1 MYNLFNKPTRE
12 HSIIVDNVSKLKK
25 LAEKMKDLQEFAFDT
40 ETNTLQVA
48 GENKEFICVGISIS
62 WGRFNNY
69 YIPMGHRRVEDYKR
83 NLSIE
88 VVQEYLQPIFNR
100 EDVRI
105 IGHNLKYDM
114 HVLKRIGISI
124 ATKDFFDT
132 MLASWLLDENT
143 PNGLKQITSDNLN
156 VPQTHFGEVINN
168 VPAEVKKEFGLKAT
182 NKATFDLTLIDE
194 SAFYALDDPFYTYYN
209 YMYLLDELEKDG
221 MDKIYFK
228 KMIPFMI
235 VLFNMEERGITVDRE
250 ALDEMNVNITKDM
263 ENLLYDMTEILGVEF
278 NPNSNQQ
285 LQAILFGY
293 VKDIKKPDEVN
304 PKKGISPIQE
314 IREKYEGKK
323 NWTEERIQKKIA
335 DLWAKYDETMGEW
348 KVFVENGFDFKPTS
362 TTSAGAPSTD
372 SGSLWTLSHKEYKVK
387 RKREGVE
394 FCSLLLEYKRLA
406 KLKSAFI
413 DGLESQLYYDGKAHC
428 SFNQI
433 GTTSGRISC
442 IEESQLIK
450 CVGEDKPIK
459 DVKVGDMVYCYDDKG
474 NLKVRKVLRVIDNG
488 FRECISL
495 NYRSTG
501 THEKGSLICTPDHK
515 IRTLAGEW
523 VEAKDLKPKQQISHL
538 RRSEE
543 VRPRL
548 YGVNSLC
555 MQEQLIIKK
564 EVFNSN
570 CYDYVIHHKDH
581 NKSNNKLDNLELMS
595 RSEHTSLHT
604 NLLLKEGKID
614 TYTFC
619 HSNRRV
625 LSGEEHPNHIKVTKQ
640 SLEKMLR
647 EAEGKL
653 TKINMDFDTF
663 KKKCKEVNF
672 DYKKVASEYQKRY
685 KEVDEKEFISTFFE
699 CEGSVNAISNKLGIG
714 RFKVNKYIKSLDL
727 CFNHRVV
734 GFEEVGIKHVY
745 DLEVE
750 EFHNFIASE
759 ICVHNC
765 SSPNLQQLPKAHGDE
780 DNYAIRKLFI
790 GSIDPVTKKRKKII
804 AVDYSNLEIRCTA
817 HLSGDPLL
825 LDMFAHGKDIH
836 GTTAINMFELTDCD
850 DKSVKQKHPDLR
862 QAAKILNF
870 LLIYGGSASALYDS
884 LRYDRGT
891 PIDLGDKEHLAKYKK
906 YGVKNGVDVAQ
917 VYIDKYFDS
926 YKGVAQMIRE
936 NKKFA
941 RKHGFVY
948 TIIKRKRRL
957 EGINSSDNKIRSYCE
972 RLATNA
978 RVQGTASDIVSSAQV
993 RLENDPWFEE
1003 HRCYMLVQVHDE
1015 VVYEC
1020 PEEYVEEAEE
1030 RIKNIMAKPF
1040 GENVSLKVELKSDSD
1055 SGDSY
1060 NEAK

>member
-12 HSIIVDNVSKLKK
+12 HSIIVDSVSKLKK

-250 ALDEMNVNITKDM
+250 SLDEMNVNITKDM

-314 IREKYEGKK
+314 IRKKYEGKK
-323 NWTEERIQKKIA
+323 NWTEEKIQKKIA
-335 DLWAKYDETMGEW
+335 DLWAKYDETIGGW

-413 DGLESQLYYDGKAHC
+413 DGLESQLYDDGKAHC

-433 GTTSGRISC
+433 GTTSGRIS
-442 IEESQLIK
+442 
-450 CVGEDKPIK
+450 
-459 DVKVGDMVYCYDDKG
+459 
-474 NLKVRKVLRVIDNG
+474 
-488 FRECISL
+488 
-495 NYRSTG
+495 
-501 THEKGSLICTPDHK
+501 
-515 IRTLAGEW
+515 
-523 VEAKDLKPKQQISHL
+523 
-538 RRSEE
+538 
-543 VRPRL
+543 
-548 YGVNSLC
+548 
-555 MQEQLIIKK
+555 
-564 EVFNSN
+564 
-570 CYDYVIHHKDH
+570 
-581 NKSNNKLDNLELMS
+581 
-595 RSEHTSLHT
+595 
-604 NLLLKEGKID
+604 
-614 TYTFC
+614 
-619 HSNRRV
+619 
-625 LSGEEHPNHIKVTKQ
+625 
-640 SLEKMLR
+640 
-647 EAEGKL
+647 
-653 TKINMDFDTF
+653 
-663 KKKCKEVNF
+663 
-672 DYKKVASEYQKRY
+672 
-685 KEVDEKEFISTFFE
+685 
-699 CEGSVNAISNKLGIG
+699 
-714 RFKVNKYIKSLDL
+714 
-727 CFNHRVV
+727 
-734 GFEEVGIKHVY
+734 
-745 DLEVE
+745 
-750 EFHNFIASE
+750 
-759 ICVHNC
+759 C

-790 GSIDPVTKKRKKII
+790 GSIDPITKKRKKII

-862 QAAKILNF
+862 QAAKVLNF

-884 LRYDRGT
+884 LKYDRSA

-906 YGVKNGVDVAQ
+906 FGVKNGVDVAQ

-1003 HRCYMLVQVHDE
+1003 HRCYMLVQVHDKL
-1015 VVYEC
+1015 VGFK
-1020 PEEYVEEAEE
+1020 
-1030 RIKNIMAKPF
+1030 I
-1040 GENVSLKVELKSDSD
+1040 
-1055 SGDSY
+1055 
-1060 NEAK
+1060 

>member
-12 HSIIVDNVSKLKK
+12 HSIIVDTVSKLKK
-25 LAEKMKDLQEFAFDT
+25 LVEKMKDLQEFAFDT

-156 VPQTHFGEVINN
+156 IPQTHFAEVIDS

-413 DGLESQLYYDGKAHC
+413 DGLESQLYDDGKAHC

-433 GTTSGRISC
+433 GTTSGRIS
-442 IEESQLIK
+442 
-450 CVGEDKPIK
+450 
-459 DVKVGDMVYCYDDKG
+459 
-474 NLKVRKVLRVIDNG
+474 
-488 FRECISL
+488 
-495 NYRSTG
+495 
-501 THEKGSLICTPDHK
+501 
-515 IRTLAGEW
+515 
-523 VEAKDLKPKQQISHL
+523 
-538 RRSEE
+538 
-543 VRPRL
+543 
-548 YGVNSLC
+548 
-555 MQEQLIIKK
+555 
-564 EVFNSN
+564 
-570 CYDYVIHHKDH
+570 
-581 NKSNNKLDNLELMS
+581 
-595 RSEHTSLHT
+595 
-604 NLLLKEGKID
+604 
-614 TYTFC
+614 
-619 HSNRRV
+619 
-625 LSGEEHPNHIKVTKQ
+625 
-640 SLEKMLR
+640 
-647 EAEGKL
+647 
-653 TKINMDFDTF
+653 
-663 KKKCKEVNF
+663 
-672 DYKKVASEYQKRY
+672 
-685 KEVDEKEFISTFFE
+685 
-699 CEGSVNAISNKLGIG
+699 
-714 RFKVNKYIKSLDL
+714 
-727 CFNHRVV
+727 
-734 GFEEVGIKHVY
+734 
-745 DLEVE
+745 
-750 EFHNFIASE
+750 
-759 ICVHNC
+759 C

-850 DKSVKQKHPDLR
+850 DKSVKKKHPDLR
-862 QAAKILNF
+862 QAAKVLNF

-884 LRYDRGT
+884 LKYDRSA

-906 YGVKNGVDVAQ
+906 FGVKNGVDVAQ

-1003 HRCYMLVQVHDE
+1003 HRCYMLVQVHDKL
-1015 VVYEC
+1015 VGF
-1020 PEEYVEEAEE
+1020 
-1030 RIKNIMAKPF
+1030 K
-1040 GENVSLKVELKSDSD
+1040 L
-1055 SGDSY
+1055 
-1060 NEAK
+1060 

>member
-1 MYNLFNKPTRE
+1 MYNLYNKPTRE
-12 HSIIVDNVSKLKK
+12 HSIIVDTVSKLKK
-25 LAEKMKDLQEFAFDT
+25 LAEKLKHVQEFAFDT

-100 EDVRI
+100 EEVRI

-124 ATKDFFDT
+124 ATKDFFDN

-156 VPQTHFGEVINN
+156 IPQTHFAEVINN
-168 VPAEVKKEFGLKAT
+168 VPAEVKKEFGLKAN

-304 PKKGISPIQE
+304 PKKGLSPIQE

-323 NWTEERIQKKIA
+323 NWTEEKIQKKIA
-335 DLWAKYDETMGEW
+335 DLWAKYDEAIGEW
-348 KVFVENGFDFKPTS
+348 RVYVENGFDFKPTS

-372 SGSLWTLSHKEYKVK
+372 SASLWTLSHKEYKVK

-413 DGLESQLYYDGKAHC
+413 EGLEEQLYDDGKAHC

-433 GTTSGRISC
+433 GTTSGRIS
-442 IEESQLIK
+442 
-450 CVGEDKPIK
+450 
-459 DVKVGDMVYCYDDKG
+459 
-474 NLKVRKVLRVIDNG
+474 
-488 FRECISL
+488 
-495 NYRSTG
+495 
-501 THEKGSLICTPDHK
+501 
-515 IRTLAGEW
+515 
-523 VEAKDLKPKQQISHL
+523 
-538 RRSEE
+538 
-543 VRPRL
+543 
-548 YGVNSLC
+548 
-555 MQEQLIIKK
+555 
-564 EVFNSN
+564 
-570 CYDYVIHHKDH
+570 
-581 NKSNNKLDNLELMS
+581 
-595 RSEHTSLHT
+595 
-604 NLLLKEGKID
+604 
-614 TYTFC
+614 
-619 HSNRRV
+619 
-625 LSGEEHPNHIKVTKQ
+625 
-640 SLEKMLR
+640 
-647 EAEGKL
+647 
-653 TKINMDFDTF
+653 
-663 KKKCKEVNF
+663 
-672 DYKKVASEYQKRY
+672 
-685 KEVDEKEFISTFFE
+685 
-699 CEGSVNAISNKLGIG
+699 
-714 RFKVNKYIKSLDL
+714 
-727 CFNHRVV
+727 
-734 GFEEVGIKHVY
+734 
-745 DLEVE
+745 
-750 EFHNFIASE
+750 
-759 ICVHNC
+759 C

-836 GTTAINMFELTDCD
+836 GTTAINMFELNDCD
-850 DKSVKQKHPDLR
+850 DKTVKQKHPDLR
-862 QAAKILNF
+862 QAAKVLNF

-884 LRYDRGT
+884 LKYDRSA

-906 YGVKNGVDVAQ
+906 FGVKNGVDVAQ

-1003 HRCYMLVQVHDE
+1003 HRCLMLVQVHDE

-1030 RIKNIMAKPF
+1030 RIKAIMAKPF
-1040 GENVSLKVELKSDSD
+1040 GENVSLKVELKADSD

-1060 NEAK
+1060 NDAK

>member
-12 HSIIVDNVSKLKK
+12 HSIIVDTVSKLKK

-156 VPQTHFGEVINN
+156 VPQTHFAEVIDS

-413 DGLESQLYYDGKAHC
+413 DGLESQLYDDGKAHC

-433 GTTSGRISC
+433 GTTSGRIS
-442 IEESQLIK
+442 
-450 CVGEDKPIK
+450 
-459 DVKVGDMVYCYDDKG
+459 
-474 NLKVRKVLRVIDNG
+474 
-488 FRECISL
+488 
-495 NYRSTG
+495 
-501 THEKGSLICTPDHK
+501 
-515 IRTLAGEW
+515 
-523 VEAKDLKPKQQISHL
+523 
-538 RRSEE
+538 
-543 VRPRL
+543 
-548 YGVNSLC
+548 
-555 MQEQLIIKK
+555 
-564 EVFNSN
+564 
-570 CYDYVIHHKDH
+570 
-581 NKSNNKLDNLELMS
+581 
-595 RSEHTSLHT
+595 
-604 NLLLKEGKID
+604 
-614 TYTFC
+614 
-619 HSNRRV
+619 
-625 LSGEEHPNHIKVTKQ
+625 
-640 SLEKMLR
+640 
-647 EAEGKL
+647 
-653 TKINMDFDTF
+653 
-663 KKKCKEVNF
+663 
-672 DYKKVASEYQKRY
+672 
-685 KEVDEKEFISTFFE
+685 
-699 CEGSVNAISNKLGIG
+699 
-714 RFKVNKYIKSLDL
+714 
-727 CFNHRVV
+727 
-734 GFEEVGIKHVY
+734 
-745 DLEVE
+745 
-750 EFHNFIASE
+750 
-759 ICVHNC
+759 C

-790 GSIDPVTKKRKKII
+790 GSIDPVTKKHKKII

-862 QAAKILNF
+862 QAAKVLNF

-884 LRYDRGT
+884 LKYDRSA

-906 YGVKNGVDVAQ
+906 FGVKNGVDVAQ

-1030 RIKNIMAKPF
+1030 RIKAIMAKPF
-1040 GENVSLKVELKSDSD
+1040 GENVSLKVELKADSD

>member
-1 MYNLFNKPTRE
+1 MYNLYNKPTRE
-12 HSIIVDNVSKLKK
+12 HSIIVDTVSKLKK

-48 GENKEFICVGISIS
+48 GENREFICVGISIS
-62 WGRFNNY
+62 WGKQNNY

-88 VVQEYLQPIFNR
+88 VVREYLQPIFNR

-156 VPQTHFGEVINN
+156 VPQTHFAEVIDS

-263 ENLLYDMTEILGVEF
+263 ENLLYHMTEILGVEF

-293 VKDIKKPDEVN
+293 VKDIKKPDEIN
-304 PKKGISPIQE
+304 PKKGLSPIQE

-335 DLWAKYDETMGEW
+335 DLWAKYDETIGEW
-348 KVFVENGFDFKPTS
+348 KVLVENGFDFKPTS

-372 SGSLWTLSHKEYKVK
+372 SASLWTLSHKEYKVK

-413 DGLESQLYYDGKAHC
+413 EGLEEQLYDDGKAHC

-433 GTTSGRISC
+433 GTTSGRIS
-442 IEESQLIK
+442 
-450 CVGEDKPIK
+450 
-459 DVKVGDMVYCYDDKG
+459 
-474 NLKVRKVLRVIDNG
+474 
-488 FRECISL
+488 
-495 NYRSTG
+495 
-501 THEKGSLICTPDHK
+501 
-515 IRTLAGEW
+515 
-523 VEAKDLKPKQQISHL
+523 
-538 RRSEE
+538 
-543 VRPRL
+543 
-548 YGVNSLC
+548 
-555 MQEQLIIKK
+555 
-564 EVFNSN
+564 
-570 CYDYVIHHKDH
+570 
-581 NKSNNKLDNLELMS
+581 
-595 RSEHTSLHT
+595 
-604 NLLLKEGKID
+604 
-614 TYTFC
+614 
-619 HSNRRV
+619 
-625 LSGEEHPNHIKVTKQ
+625 
-640 SLEKMLR
+640 
-647 EAEGKL
+647 
-653 TKINMDFDTF
+653 
-663 KKKCKEVNF
+663 
-672 DYKKVASEYQKRY
+672 
-685 KEVDEKEFISTFFE
+685 
-699 CEGSVNAISNKLGIG
+699 
-714 RFKVNKYIKSLDL
+714 
-727 CFNHRVV
+727 
-734 GFEEVGIKHVY
+734 
-745 DLEVE
+745 
-750 EFHNFIASE
+750 
-759 ICVHNC
+759 C

-862 QAAKILNF
+862 QAAKVLNF

-884 LRYDRGT
+884 LKYDRSA

-906 YGVKNGVDVAQ
+906 FGVKNGVDVAQ

-978 RVQGTASDIVSSAQV
+978 RVQGTASDIVSSAQI

-1003 HRCYMLVQVHDE
+1003 HRCHMLIQVHDE
-1015 VVYEC
+1015 AVYEC

-1030 RIKNIMAKPF
+1030 RIKAIMAKPF
-1040 GENVSLKVELKSDSD
+1040 GENVSLKVELKADSD

>member
-1 MYNLFNKPTRE
+1 MYNLYNKPTRE
-12 HSIIVDNVSKLKK
+12 HSIIVDTVSKLKK
-25 LAEKMKDLQEFAFDT
+25 LAEKLKHVQEFAFDT

-83 NLSIE
+83 NLSIG

-124 ATKDFFDT
+124 ATEDFFDT

-156 VPQTHFGEVINN
+156 IPQTHFAEVINN
-168 VPAEVKKEFGLKAT
+168 VPAEVKKEFGLKAN

-194 SAFYALDDPFYTYYN
+194 SAFYALDDPFYAYYN

-263 ENLLYDMTEILGVEF
+263 ETLLYDMTEILGVEF

-323 NWTEERIQKKIA
+323 NWTEEKIQKKIA

-348 KVFVENGFDFKPTS
+348 KVYVENGFDFKPTS

-413 DGLESQLYYDGKAHC
+413 EGLEEQLYDDGKAHC

-433 GTTSGRISC
+433 GTTSGRIS
-442 IEESQLIK
+442 
-450 CVGEDKPIK
+450 
-459 DVKVGDMVYCYDDKG
+459 
-474 NLKVRKVLRVIDNG
+474 
-488 FRECISL
+488 
-495 NYRSTG
+495 
-501 THEKGSLICTPDHK
+501 
-515 IRTLAGEW
+515 
-523 VEAKDLKPKQQISHL
+523 
-538 RRSEE
+538 
-543 VRPRL
+543 
-548 YGVNSLC
+548 
-555 MQEQLIIKK
+555 
-564 EVFNSN
+564 
-570 CYDYVIHHKDH
+570 
-581 NKSNNKLDNLELMS
+581 
-595 RSEHTSLHT
+595 
-604 NLLLKEGKID
+604 
-614 TYTFC
+614 
-619 HSNRRV
+619 
-625 LSGEEHPNHIKVTKQ
+625 
-640 SLEKMLR
+640 
-647 EAEGKL
+647 
-653 TKINMDFDTF
+653 
-663 KKKCKEVNF
+663 
-672 DYKKVASEYQKRY
+672 
-685 KEVDEKEFISTFFE
+685 
-699 CEGSVNAISNKLGIG
+699 
-714 RFKVNKYIKSLDL
+714 
-727 CFNHRVV
+727 
-734 GFEEVGIKHVY
+734 
-745 DLEVE
+745 
-750 EFHNFIASE
+750 
-759 ICVHNC
+759 C

-836 GTTAINMFELTDCD
+836 GTTAINMFELNDCD
-850 DKSVKQKHPDLR
+850 DKTVKQKHPDLR
-862 QAAKILNF
+862 QAAKVLNF
-870 LLIYGGSASALYDS
+870 LAY
-884 LRYDRGT
+884 
-891 PIDLGDKEHLAKYKK
+891 
-906 YGVKNGVDVAQ
+906 
-917 VYIDKYFDS
+917 
-926 YKGVAQMIRE
+926 
-936 NKKFA
+936 
-941 RKHGFVY
+941 
-948 TIIKRKRRL
+948 
-957 EGINSSDNKIRSYCE
+957 
-972 RLATNA
+972 
-978 RVQGTASDIVSSAQV
+978 
-993 RLENDPWFEE
+993 
-1003 HRCYMLVQVHDE
+1003 
-1015 VVYEC
+1015 
-1020 PEEYVEEAEE
+1020 
-1030 RIKNIMAKPF
+1030 
-1040 GENVSLKVELKSDSD
+1040 
-1055 SGDSY
+1055 
-1060 NEAK
+1060 

>member
-12 HSIIVDNVSKLKK
+12 HSIIVDSVSKLKK

-156 VPQTHFGEVINN
+156 VPQTHFAEVINN

-335 DLWAKYDETMGEW
+335 DLWAKYDETMCEW

-413 DGLESQLYYDGKAHC
+413 DGLESQLYDDGKAHC

-433 GTTSGRISC
+433 GTTSGRIS
-442 IEESQLIK
+442 
-450 CVGEDKPIK
+450 
-459 DVKVGDMVYCYDDKG
+459 
-474 NLKVRKVLRVIDNG
+474 
-488 FRECISL
+488 
-495 NYRSTG
+495 
-501 THEKGSLICTPDHK
+501 
-515 IRTLAGEW
+515 
-523 VEAKDLKPKQQISHL
+523 
-538 RRSEE
+538 
-543 VRPRL
+543 
-548 YGVNSLC
+548 
-555 MQEQLIIKK
+555 
-564 EVFNSN
+564 
-570 CYDYVIHHKDH
+570 
-581 NKSNNKLDNLELMS
+581 
-595 RSEHTSLHT
+595 
-604 NLLLKEGKID
+604 
-614 TYTFC
+614 
-619 HSNRRV
+619 
-625 LSGEEHPNHIKVTKQ
+625 
-640 SLEKMLR
+640 
-647 EAEGKL
+647 
-653 TKINMDFDTF
+653 
-663 KKKCKEVNF
+663 
-672 DYKKVASEYQKRY
+672 
-685 KEVDEKEFISTFFE
+685 
-699 CEGSVNAISNKLGIG
+699 
-714 RFKVNKYIKSLDL
+714 
-727 CFNHRVV
+727 
-734 GFEEVGIKHVY
+734 
-745 DLEVE
+745 
-750 EFHNFIASE
+750 
-759 ICVHNC
+759 C

-862 QAAKILNF
+862 QAAKVLNF

-884 LRYDRGT
+884 LKYDRSA

-906 YGVKNGVDVAQ
+906 FGVKNGVDVAQ

-1003 HRCYMLVQVHDE
+1003 HRCYMLVQVHDRP
-1015 VVYEC
+1015 VGFK
-1020 PEEYVEEAEE
+1020 
-1030 RIKNIMAKPF
+1030 I
-1040 GENVSLKVELKSDSD
+1040 
-1055 SGDSY
+1055 
-1060 NEAK
+1060 

>member
-1 MYNLFNKPTRE
+1 MYNLYNKPTRE
-12 HSIIVDNVSKLKK
+12 HSIIVDTVSKLKK
-25 LAEKMKDLQEFAFDT
+25 LAEKLKHVQEFAFDT

-62 WGRFNNY
+62 WGKRNNY

-156 VPQTHFGEVINN
+156 IPQTHFAEVINN
-168 VPAEVKKEFGLKAT
+168 VPAEVKKEFGLKAN

-304 PKKGISPIQE
+304 PKKGLSPVQE

-323 NWTEERIQKKIA
+323 NWTEEKIQKKIA
-335 DLWAKYDETMGEW
+335 DLWAKYDETIGEW
-348 KVFVENGFDFKPTS
+348 RVYVENGFDFKPTS

-372 SGSLWTLSHKEYKVK
+372 SASLWTLSHKEYKVK

-413 DGLESQLYYDGKAHC
+413 EGLEEQLYDDGKAHC

-433 GTTSGRISC
+433 GTTSGRIS
-442 IEESQLIK
+442 
-450 CVGEDKPIK
+450 
-459 DVKVGDMVYCYDDKG
+459 
-474 NLKVRKVLRVIDNG
+474 
-488 FRECISL
+488 
-495 NYRSTG
+495 
-501 THEKGSLICTPDHK
+501 
-515 IRTLAGEW
+515 
-523 VEAKDLKPKQQISHL
+523 
-538 RRSEE
+538 
-543 VRPRL
+543 
-548 YGVNSLC
+548 
-555 MQEQLIIKK
+555 
-564 EVFNSN
+564 
-570 CYDYVIHHKDH
+570 
-581 NKSNNKLDNLELMS
+581 
-595 RSEHTSLHT
+595 
-604 NLLLKEGKID
+604 
-614 TYTFC
+614 
-619 HSNRRV
+619 
-625 LSGEEHPNHIKVTKQ
+625 
-640 SLEKMLR
+640 
-647 EAEGKL
+647 
-653 TKINMDFDTF
+653 
-663 KKKCKEVNF
+663 
-672 DYKKVASEYQKRY
+672 
-685 KEVDEKEFISTFFE
+685 
-699 CEGSVNAISNKLGIG
+699 
-714 RFKVNKYIKSLDL
+714 
-727 CFNHRVV
+727 
-734 GFEEVGIKHVY
+734 
-745 DLEVE
+745 
-750 EFHNFIASE
+750 
-759 ICVHNC
+759 C

-825 LDMFAHGKDIH
+825 LDMFSHGKDIH
-836 GTTAINMFELTDCD
+836 GTTAINMFELNDCD
-850 DKSVKQKHPDLR
+850 DKTVKQKHPDLR
-862 QAAKILNF
+862 QAAKVLNF

-884 LRYDRGT
+884 LKYDRSA

-906 YGVKNGVDVAQ
+906 FGVKNGVDVAQ

-1030 RIKNIMAKPF
+1030 RIKAIMAKPF
-1040 GENVSLKVELKSDSD
+1040 GENVSLKVELKADSD
-1055 SGDSY
+1055 SGHSY
-1060 NEAK
+1060 NDAK

>member
-12 HSIIVDNVSKLKK
+12 HSIIVDTVSKLKK

-156 VPQTHFGEVINN
+156 VPQTHFAEVINN

-263 ENLLYDMTEILGVEF
+263 ETLLYDMTEILGVEF

-323 NWTEERIQKKIA
+323 NWTEEKIQKKIA
-335 DLWAKYDETMGEW
+335 DLWAKYDETIGEW

-413 DGLESQLYYDGKAHC
+413 DGLESQLYEDGKAHC

-433 GTTSGRISC
+433 GTTSGRIS
-442 IEESQLIK
+442 
-450 CVGEDKPIK
+450 
-459 DVKVGDMVYCYDDKG
+459 
-474 NLKVRKVLRVIDNG
+474 
-488 FRECISL
+488 
-495 NYRSTG
+495 
-501 THEKGSLICTPDHK
+501 
-515 IRTLAGEW
+515 
-523 VEAKDLKPKQQISHL
+523 
-538 RRSEE
+538 
-543 VRPRL
+543 
-548 YGVNSLC
+548 
-555 MQEQLIIKK
+555 
-564 EVFNSN
+564 
-570 CYDYVIHHKDH
+570 
-581 NKSNNKLDNLELMS
+581 
-595 RSEHTSLHT
+595 
-604 NLLLKEGKID
+604 
-614 TYTFC
+614 
-619 HSNRRV
+619 
-625 LSGEEHPNHIKVTKQ
+625 
-640 SLEKMLR
+640 
-647 EAEGKL
+647 
-653 TKINMDFDTF
+653 
-663 KKKCKEVNF
+663 
-672 DYKKVASEYQKRY
+672 
-685 KEVDEKEFISTFFE
+685 
-699 CEGSVNAISNKLGIG
+699 
-714 RFKVNKYIKSLDL
+714 
-727 CFNHRVV
+727 
-734 GFEEVGIKHVY
+734 
-745 DLEVE
+745 
-750 EFHNFIASE
+750 
-759 ICVHNC
+759 C

-790 GSIDPVTKKRKKII
+790 GSIDSVTKKRKKII

-862 QAAKILNF
+862 QAAKVLNF

-884 LRYDRGT
+884 LKYDRSA

-906 YGVKNGVDVAQ
+906 FGVKNGIDVAQ

-1030 RIKNIMAKPF
+1030 RIKAIMAKPF

>member
-12 HSIIVDNVSKLKK
+12 HSIIVDTVSKLKK

-156 VPQTHFGEVINN
+156 VPQTHFAEVIDS

-323 NWTEERIQKKIA
+323 NWTEEKIQKKIA

-413 DGLESQLYYDGKAHC
+413 DGLESQLYDDEKAHC

-433 GTTSGRISC
+433 GTTSGRIS
-442 IEESQLIK
+442 
-450 CVGEDKPIK
+450 
-459 DVKVGDMVYCYDDKG
+459 
-474 NLKVRKVLRVIDNG
+474 
-488 FRECISL
+488 
-495 NYRSTG
+495 
-501 THEKGSLICTPDHK
+501 
-515 IRTLAGEW
+515 
-523 VEAKDLKPKQQISHL
+523 
-538 RRSEE
+538 
-543 VRPRL
+543 
-548 YGVNSLC
+548 
-555 MQEQLIIKK
+555 
-564 EVFNSN
+564 
-570 CYDYVIHHKDH
+570 
-581 NKSNNKLDNLELMS
+581 
-595 RSEHTSLHT
+595 
-604 NLLLKEGKID
+604 
-614 TYTFC
+614 
-619 HSNRRV
+619 
-625 LSGEEHPNHIKVTKQ
+625 
-640 SLEKMLR
+640 
-647 EAEGKL
+647 
-653 TKINMDFDTF
+653 
-663 KKKCKEVNF
+663 
-672 DYKKVASEYQKRY
+672 
-685 KEVDEKEFISTFFE
+685 
-699 CEGSVNAISNKLGIG
+699 
-714 RFKVNKYIKSLDL
+714 
-727 CFNHRVV
+727 
-734 GFEEVGIKHVY
+734 
-745 DLEVE
+745 
-750 EFHNFIASE
+750 
-759 ICVHNC
+759 C

-850 DKSVKQKHPDLR
+850 DKSVKQKHPDPR
-862 QAAKILNF
+862 QAAKVLNF

-884 LRYDRGT
+884 LKYDRSA

-906 YGVKNGVDVAQ
+906 FGVKNGVDVAQ

-1003 HRCYMLVQVHDE
+1003 HRCYMLVQVHDRL
-1015 VVYEC
+1015 VGLTS
-1020 PEEYVEEAEE
+1020 
-1030 RIKNIMAKPF
+1030 IK
-1040 GENVSLKVELKSDSD
+1040 
-1055 SGDSY
+1055 
-1060 NEAK
+1060 

>member
-12 HSIIVDNVSKLKK
+12 HSIIVDTVSKLKK
-25 LAEKMKDLQEFAFDT
+25 LAEKLNHVQEFAFDT

-182 NKATFDLTLIDE
+182 NKATFDLTLIEE

-335 DLWAKYDETMGEW
+335 DLWAKYDETIGEW

-413 DGLESQLYYDGKAHC
+413 DGLESQLYDDGKAHC

-433 GTTSGRISC
+433 GTTSGRIS
-442 IEESQLIK
+442 
-450 CVGEDKPIK
+450 
-459 DVKVGDMVYCYDDKG
+459 
-474 NLKVRKVLRVIDNG
+474 
-488 FRECISL
+488 
-495 NYRSTG
+495 
-501 THEKGSLICTPDHK
+501 
-515 IRTLAGEW
+515 
-523 VEAKDLKPKQQISHL
+523 
-538 RRSEE
+538 
-543 VRPRL
+543 
-548 YGVNSLC
+548 
-555 MQEQLIIKK
+555 
-564 EVFNSN
+564 
-570 CYDYVIHHKDH
+570 
-581 NKSNNKLDNLELMS
+581 
-595 RSEHTSLHT
+595 
-604 NLLLKEGKID
+604 
-614 TYTFC
+614 
-619 HSNRRV
+619 
-625 LSGEEHPNHIKVTKQ
+625 
-640 SLEKMLR
+640 
-647 EAEGKL
+647 
-653 TKINMDFDTF
+653 
-663 KKKCKEVNF
+663 
-672 DYKKVASEYQKRY
+672 
-685 KEVDEKEFISTFFE
+685 
-699 CEGSVNAISNKLGIG
+699 
-714 RFKVNKYIKSLDL
+714 
-727 CFNHRVV
+727 
-734 GFEEVGIKHVY
+734 
-745 DLEVE
+745 
-750 EFHNFIASE
+750 
-759 ICVHNC
+759 C

-790 GSIDPVTKKRKKII
+790 GSIDLVTKKRKKII

-862 QAAKILNF
+862 QAAKVLNF

-884 LRYDRGT
+884 LKYDRSA

-906 YGVKNGVDVAQ
+906 FGVKNGVDVAQ

-936 NKKFA
+936 NKKFS

-1030 RIKNIMAKPF
+1030 RIKAIMAKPF
-1040 GENVSLKVELKSDSD
+1040 GENVSLKVELKADSD

>member
-1 MYNLFNKPTRE
+1 MYNLYNKPTRE
-12 HSIIVDNVSKLKK
+12 NSTIIDNVSKLKK

-48 GENKEFICVGISIS
+48 GENREFICVGISIS

-69 YIPMGHRRVEDYKR
+69 YISMGHRRVEDYKR

-156 VPQTHFGEVINN
+156 IPQTHFAEVINN
-168 VPAEVKKEFGLKAT
+168 VPAEVKKEFGLKAN

-304 PKKGISPIQE
+304 PKKGLSPIQE

-348 KVFVENGFDFKPTS
+348 RVYVENGFDFKPTS

-372 SGSLWTLSHKEYKVK
+372 SASLWTLSHKEYKVK

-413 DGLESQLYYDGKAHC
+413 DGLESQLYDDGKAHC

-442 IEESQLIK
+442 IEETQLVQV
-450 CVGEDKPIK
+450 VGRPEVPIK
-459 DVKVGDMVYCYDDKG
+459 DVEVGDLVYCKFRD
-474 NLKVRKVLRVIDNG
+474 NPITNAVRKVLRVIDNG
-488 FRECISL
+488 YRHCINLIYVDSL
-495 NYRSTG
+495 SGIR
-501 THEKGSLICTPDHK
+501 SLICTPEHK
-515 IRTLAGEW
+515 IMSSEGLW
-523 VEAKDLKPKQQISHL
+523 VEAI
-538 RRSEE
+538 
-543 VRPRL
+543 
-548 YGVNSLC
+548 N
-555 MQEQLIIKK
+555 
-564 EVFNSN
+564 F
-570 CYDYVIHHKDH
+570 
-581 NKSNNKLDNLELMS
+581 
-595 RSEHTSLHT
+595 
-604 NLLLKEGKID
+604 
-614 TYTFC
+614 
-619 HSNRRV
+619 
-625 LSGEEHPNHIKVTKQ
+625 KV
-640 SLEKMLR
+640 
-647 EAEGKL
+647 GDKL
-653 TKINMDFDTF
+653 TNDF
-663 KKKCKEVNF
+663 E
-672 DYKKVASEYQKRY
+672 
-685 KEVDEKEFISTFFE
+685 
-699 CEGSVNAISNKLGIG
+699 LIG
-714 RFKVNKYIKSLDL
+714 VKDAGVR
-727 CFNHRVV
+727 
-734 GFEEVGIKHVY
+734 HVY

-750 EFHNFIASE
+750 DLHNFIASG

-825 LDMFAHGKDIH
+825 LDMFSHGKDIH
-836 GTTAINMFELTDCD
+836 GTTAINMFELNDCD
-850 DKSVKQKHPDLR
+850 DKTVKQKHPDLR
-862 QAAKILNF
+862 QAAKVLNF

-884 LRYDRGT
+884 LKYDRSA

-906 YGVKNGVDVAQ
+906 FGVKNGVDVAQ

-1003 HRCYMLVQVHDE
+1003 HRCLMLVQVHDE

-1030 RIKNIMAKPF
+1030 RIKAIMAKPF
-1040 GENVSLKVELKSDSD
+1040 GENVSLKVELKADSD

>member
-12 HSIIVDNVSKLKK
+12 HSIIVDSVSKLKK

-156 VPQTHFGEVINN
+156 VPQTHFAEVIDS

-263 ENLLYDMTEILGVEF
+263 ETLLYDMTEILGVEF

-335 DLWAKYDETMGEW
+335 DLWAKYDETIGEW

-442 IEESQLIK
+442 
-450 CVGEDKPIK
+450 
-459 DVKVGDMVYCYDDKG
+459 
-474 NLKVRKVLRVIDNG
+474 
-488 FRECISL
+488 
-495 NYRSTG
+495 
-501 THEKGSLICTPDHK
+501 
-515 IRTLAGEW
+515 
-523 VEAKDLKPKQQISHL
+523 
-538 RRSEE
+538 
-543 VRPRL
+543 
-548 YGVNSLC
+548 
-555 MQEQLIIKK
+555 
-564 EVFNSN
+564 
-570 CYDYVIHHKDH
+570 
-581 NKSNNKLDNLELMS
+581 
-595 RSEHTSLHT
+595 
-604 NLLLKEGKID
+604 
-614 TYTFC
+614 
-619 HSNRRV
+619 
-625 LSGEEHPNHIKVTKQ
+625 
-640 SLEKMLR
+640 
-647 EAEGKL
+647 
-653 TKINMDFDTF
+653 
-663 KKKCKEVNF
+663 
-672 DYKKVASEYQKRY
+672 
-685 KEVDEKEFISTFFE
+685 
-699 CEGSVNAISNKLGIG
+699 
-714 RFKVNKYIKSLDL
+714 
-727 CFNHRVV
+727 
-734 GFEEVGIKHVY
+734 
-745 DLEVE
+745 
-750 EFHNFIASE
+750 
-759 ICVHNC
+759 

-790 GSIDPVTKKRKKII
+790 GSIDPITKKRKKII

-862 QAAKILNF
+862 QAAKVLNF

-884 LRYDRGT
+884 LKYDRSA

-906 YGVKNGVDVAQ
+906 FGVKNGVDVAQ

-1030 RIKNIMAKPF
+1030 RIKAIMAKPF
-1040 GENVSLKVELKSDSD
+1040 GENVSLKVELKADSD
-1055 SGDSY
+1055 SGSSY
-1060 NEAK
+1060 NDAK

>member
-12 HSIIVDNVSKLKK
+12 HSIIVDTVSKLKK

-156 VPQTHFGEVINN
+156 IPQTHFAEVINN
-168 VPAEVKKEFGLKAT
+168 VPAEVKKEFGLKAN

-263 ENLLYDMTEILGVEF
+263 ENLLYHMTEILGVEF

-293 VKDIKKPDEVN
+293 VKDIKKPDEIN
-304 PKKGISPIQE
+304 PKKGLSPIQE

-323 NWTEERIQKKIA
+323 NWTEEKIQKKIA

-348 KVFVENGFDFKPTS
+348 RVYVEKGFDFKPTS

-372 SGSLWTLSHKEYKVK
+372 SASLWTLSHKEYKVK

-413 DGLESQLYYDGKAHC
+413 KGLEEQLYDDGKAHC

-433 GTTSGRISC
+433 GTTSGRIS
-442 IEESQLIK
+442 
-450 CVGEDKPIK
+450 
-459 DVKVGDMVYCYDDKG
+459 
-474 NLKVRKVLRVIDNG
+474 
-488 FRECISL
+488 
-495 NYRSTG
+495 
-501 THEKGSLICTPDHK
+501 
-515 IRTLAGEW
+515 
-523 VEAKDLKPKQQISHL
+523 
-538 RRSEE
+538 
-543 VRPRL
+543 
-548 YGVNSLC
+548 
-555 MQEQLIIKK
+555 
-564 EVFNSN
+564 
-570 CYDYVIHHKDH
+570 
-581 NKSNNKLDNLELMS
+581 
-595 RSEHTSLHT
+595 
-604 NLLLKEGKID
+604 
-614 TYTFC
+614 
-619 HSNRRV
+619 
-625 LSGEEHPNHIKVTKQ
+625 
-640 SLEKMLR
+640 
-647 EAEGKL
+647 
-653 TKINMDFDTF
+653 
-663 KKKCKEVNF
+663 
-672 DYKKVASEYQKRY
+672 
-685 KEVDEKEFISTFFE
+685 
-699 CEGSVNAISNKLGIG
+699 
-714 RFKVNKYIKSLDL
+714 
-727 CFNHRVV
+727 
-734 GFEEVGIKHVY
+734 
-745 DLEVE
+745 
-750 EFHNFIASE
+750 
-759 ICVHNC
+759 C

-825 LDMFAHGKDIH
+825 LDMFSHGKDIH
-836 GTTAINMFELTDCD
+836 GTTAINMFELNDCD
-850 DKSVKQKHPDLR
+850 DKTVKQKHPDLR
-862 QAAKILNF
+862 QAAKVLNF

-884 LRYDRGT
+884 LKYDRSA

-906 YGVKNGVDVAQ
+906 FGVKNGVDVAQ

-1030 RIKNIMAKPF
+1030 RIKAIMAKPF
-1040 GENVSLKVELKSDSD
+1040 GENVSLKVELKADSD

>member
-1 MYNLFNKPTRE
+1 MYNLYNKPTRE
-12 HSIIVDNVSKLKK
+12 HSIIVDTVSKLKK

-100 EDVRI
+100 EDLRI

-156 VPQTHFGEVINN
+156 VPQTHFAEVINN

-263 ENLLYDMTEILGVEF
+263 ETLLYDMTEILGVEF

-413 DGLESQLYYDGKAHC
+413 DGLESQLYDDGKAHC

-433 GTTSGRISC
+433 GTTSGRIS
-442 IEESQLIK
+442 
-450 CVGEDKPIK
+450 
-459 DVKVGDMVYCYDDKG
+459 
-474 NLKVRKVLRVIDNG
+474 
-488 FRECISL
+488 
-495 NYRSTG
+495 
-501 THEKGSLICTPDHK
+501 
-515 IRTLAGEW
+515 
-523 VEAKDLKPKQQISHL
+523 
-538 RRSEE
+538 
-543 VRPRL
+543 
-548 YGVNSLC
+548 
-555 MQEQLIIKK
+555 
-564 EVFNSN
+564 
-570 CYDYVIHHKDH
+570 
-581 NKSNNKLDNLELMS
+581 
-595 RSEHTSLHT
+595 
-604 NLLLKEGKID
+604 
-614 TYTFC
+614 
-619 HSNRRV
+619 
-625 LSGEEHPNHIKVTKQ
+625 
-640 SLEKMLR
+640 
-647 EAEGKL
+647 
-653 TKINMDFDTF
+653 
-663 KKKCKEVNF
+663 
-672 DYKKVASEYQKRY
+672 
-685 KEVDEKEFISTFFE
+685 
-699 CEGSVNAISNKLGIG
+699 
-714 RFKVNKYIKSLDL
+714 
-727 CFNHRVV
+727 
-734 GFEEVGIKHVY
+734 
-745 DLEVE
+745 
-750 EFHNFIASE
+750 
-759 ICVHNC
+759 C

-850 DKSVKQKHPDLR
+850 DKSVKKKHPDLR
-862 QAAKILNF
+862 QAAKVLNF

-884 LRYDRGT
+884 LKYDRSA

-906 YGVKNGVDVAQ
+906 FGVKNGVDVAQ

-1003 HRCYMLVQVHDE
+1003 HRCQMLIQIHDE
-1015 VVYEC
+1015 MVYEC

-1030 RIKNIMAKPF
+1030 RIKAIMAKPF
-1040 GENVSLKVELKSDSD
+1040 GENVSLKVELKADSD

>member
-12 HSIIVDNVSKLKK
+12 HSIIVDTVSKLKK

-100 EDVRI
+100 DDVRI

-156 VPQTHFGEVINN
+156 VPQTHFAEVINN

-413 DGLESQLYYDGKAHC
+413 DGLESQLYDDGKAHC

-433 GTTSGRISC
+433 GTTSGRIS
-442 IEESQLIK
+442 
-450 CVGEDKPIK
+450 
-459 DVKVGDMVYCYDDKG
+459 
-474 NLKVRKVLRVIDNG
+474 
-488 FRECISL
+488 
-495 NYRSTG
+495 
-501 THEKGSLICTPDHK
+501 
-515 IRTLAGEW
+515 
-523 VEAKDLKPKQQISHL
+523 
-538 RRSEE
+538 
-543 VRPRL
+543 
-548 YGVNSLC
+548 
-555 MQEQLIIKK
+555 
-564 EVFNSN
+564 
-570 CYDYVIHHKDH
+570 
-581 NKSNNKLDNLELMS
+581 
-595 RSEHTSLHT
+595 
-604 NLLLKEGKID
+604 
-614 TYTFC
+614 
-619 HSNRRV
+619 
-625 LSGEEHPNHIKVTKQ
+625 
-640 SLEKMLR
+640 
-647 EAEGKL
+647 
-653 TKINMDFDTF
+653 
-663 KKKCKEVNF
+663 
-672 DYKKVASEYQKRY
+672 
-685 KEVDEKEFISTFFE
+685 
-699 CEGSVNAISNKLGIG
+699 
-714 RFKVNKYIKSLDL
+714 
-727 CFNHRVV
+727 
-734 GFEEVGIKHVY
+734 
-745 DLEVE
+745 
-750 EFHNFIASE
+750 
-759 ICVHNC
+759 C

-850 DKSVKQKHPDLR
+850 DKTVKQKHPDLR
-862 QAAKILNF
+862 QAAKVLNF

-884 LRYDRGT
+884 LKYDRSA

-906 YGVKNGVDVAQ
+906 FGVKNGVDVAQ

-1003 HRCYMLVQVHDE
+1003 HRCYMLVQVHDKL
-1015 VVYEC
+1015 VG
-1020 PEEYVEEAEE
+1020 
-1030 RIKNIMAKPF
+1030 F
-1040 GENVSLKVELKSDSD
+1040 TST
-1055 SGDSY
+1055 
-1060 NEAK
+1060 

>member
-12 HSIIVDNVSKLKK
+12 HSIIVDTVSKLKK

-100 EDVRI
+100 DDVRI

-156 VPQTHFGEVINN
+156 VPQTHFAEVIDS

-209 YMYLLDELEKDG
+209 YMYILDELEKDG

-413 DGLESQLYYDGKAHC
+413 DGLESQLYDDGKAHC

-433 GTTSGRISC
+433 GTTSGRIS
-442 IEESQLIK
+442 
-450 CVGEDKPIK
+450 
-459 DVKVGDMVYCYDDKG
+459 
-474 NLKVRKVLRVIDNG
+474 
-488 FRECISL
+488 
-495 NYRSTG
+495 
-501 THEKGSLICTPDHK
+501 
-515 IRTLAGEW
+515 
-523 VEAKDLKPKQQISHL
+523 
-538 RRSEE
+538 
-543 VRPRL
+543 
-548 YGVNSLC
+548 
-555 MQEQLIIKK
+555 
-564 EVFNSN
+564 
-570 CYDYVIHHKDH
+570 
-581 NKSNNKLDNLELMS
+581 
-595 RSEHTSLHT
+595 
-604 NLLLKEGKID
+604 
-614 TYTFC
+614 
-619 HSNRRV
+619 
-625 LSGEEHPNHIKVTKQ
+625 
-640 SLEKMLR
+640 
-647 EAEGKL
+647 
-653 TKINMDFDTF
+653 
-663 KKKCKEVNF
+663 
-672 DYKKVASEYQKRY
+672 
-685 KEVDEKEFISTFFE
+685 
-699 CEGSVNAISNKLGIG
+699 
-714 RFKVNKYIKSLDL
+714 
-727 CFNHRVV
+727 
-734 GFEEVGIKHVY
+734 
-745 DLEVE
+745 
-750 EFHNFIASE
+750 
-759 ICVHNC
+759 C

-790 GSIDPVTKKRKKII
+790 GSIDPITKKRKKII

-836 GTTAINMFELTDCD
+836 GTTAINMFELTDCE

-862 QAAKILNF
+862 QAAKVLNF

-884 LRYDRGT
+884 LKYDRSA

-906 YGVKNGVDVAQ
+906 FGVKNGVDVAQ

-1003 HRCYMLVQVHDE
+1003 HRCYMLVQVHDKL
-1015 VVYEC
+1015 VGFK
-1020 PEEYVEEAEE
+1020 
-1030 RIKNIMAKPF
+1030 I
-1040 GENVSLKVELKSDSD
+1040 
-1055 SGDSY
+1055 
-1060 NEAK
+1060 

>member
-1 MYNLFNKPTRE
+1 MYNLYNKPTRE
-12 HSIIVDNVSKLKK
+12 YSMIVDSVSKLKK
-25 LAEKMKDLQEFAFDT
+25 LAEKMKNLQEFAFDT
-40 ETNTLQVA
+40 ETNTLKVN
-48 GENKEFICVGISIS
+48 GDNREFICVGISIS
-62 WGRFNNY
+62 WGKCNNY
-69 YIPMGHRRVEDYKR
+69 YIPMGHRRVEDYNR
-83 NLSIE
+83 NISAE
-88 VVQEYLQPIFNR
+88 KVKGYLQPIFNR
-100 EDVRI
+100 TDVRI
-105 IGHNLKYDM
+105 IGHNLKYDL
-114 HVLKRIGISI
+114 HVLKRIGISV

-156 VPQTHFGEVINN
+156 IPQTHFAEVIDT
-168 VPAEVKKEFGLKAT
+168 VPAEVKKEFGLKAN
-182 NKATFDLTLIDE
+182 NKATFDLTLVDE

-209 YMYLLDELEKDG
+209 YLFLLDELEKEG

-228 KMIPFMI
+228 KMIPFLI

-250 ALDEMNVNITKDM
+250 ALDEMNISITKDM

-293 VKDIKKPDEVN
+293 VKDIKKPDEIN
-304 PKKGISPIQE
+304 PKKGLSPIQE

-323 NWTEERIQKKIA
+323 NWTEDRIQKKIA
-335 DLWAKYDETMGEW
+335 DLWAKYDETIGEW
-348 KVFVENGFDFKPTS
+348 RVYVENGFDFKPTS

-372 SGSLWTLSHKEYKVK
+372 SASLWTLSHKEYKVK

-413 DGLESQLYYDGKAHC
+413 DGLESQLYDDGKAHC

-442 IEESQLIK
+442 IEESQLVQVVK
-450 CVGEDKPIK
+450 RGEVPIK
-459 DVKVGDMVYCYDDKG
+459 DVEVGDLVYCK
-474 NLKVRKVLRVIDNG
+474 NQSVRNAVRKVLRVIDNG
-488 FRECISL
+488 FRVCVNLIYVNLQSKV
-495 NYRSTG
+495 
-501 THEKGSLICTPDHK
+501 KGLICTADHK
-515 IRTLAGEW
+515 IMKEDGSWAE
-523 VEAKDLKPKQQISHL
+523 VIDLKIGDRL
-538 RRSEE
+538 TNDFTLIGVEFAG
-543 VRPRL
+543 VR
-548 YGVNSLC
+548 
-555 MQEQLIIKK
+555 
-564 EVFNSN
+564 
-570 CYDYVIHHKDH
+570 
-581 NKSNNKLDNLELMS
+581 
-595 RSEHTSLHT
+595 
-604 NLLLKEGKID
+604 
-614 TYTFC
+614 
-619 HSNRRV
+619 
-625 LSGEEHPNHIKVTKQ
+625 
-640 SLEKMLR
+640 
-647 EAEGKL
+647 
-653 TKINMDFDTF
+653 
-663 KKKCKEVNF
+663 
-672 DYKKVASEYQKRY
+672 
-685 KEVDEKEFISTFFE
+685 
-699 CEGSVNAISNKLGIG
+699 
-714 RFKVNKYIKSLDL
+714 
-727 CFNHRVV
+727 
-734 GFEEVGIKHVY
+734 HVY

-750 EFHNFIASE
+750 DFHNFIVE
-759 ICVHNC
+759 GICVHNC

-850 DKSVKQKHPDLR
+850 DKSVKKKHPDLR

-1003 HRCYMLVQVHDE
+1003 HRCLMLIQVHDE
-1015 VVYEC
+1015 CVYEC
-1020 PEEYVEEAEE
+1020 PEEYVEEAQE
-1030 RIKNIMAKPF
+1030 RIKAIMAKPF

-1055 SGDSY
+1055 SGNSY

>member
-1 MYNLFNKPTRE
+1 MYNLYNKPTRE
-12 HSIIVDNVSKLKK
+12 KSIIVDTVSKLKK
-25 LAEKMKDLQEFAFDT
+25 LAEKMKGLQEFAFDT

-48 GENKEFICVGISIS
+48 GDNRDFICVGISIS
-62 WGRFNNY
+62 WGKRNNY

-100 EDVRI
+100 DDVRI
-105 IGHNLKYDM
+105 VGHNLKYDM

-156 VPQTHFGEVINN
+156 IPQTHFAEVIDS

-182 NKATFDLTLIDE
+182 NKATFDLTLVDE

-335 DLWAKYDETMGEW
+335 DLWAKYDETIGEW

-413 DGLESQLYYDGKAHC
+413 DGLGSQLYDDGKAHC

-442 IEESQLIK
+442 IEESQLVNVVK
-450 CVGEDKPIK
+450 RGEVPIK
-459 DVKVGDMVYCYDDKG
+459 NVEVGDLVYCKLR
-474 NLKVRKVLRVIDNG
+474 NNPHTNAIRKVLRVIDNG
-488 FRECISL
+488 YRHCIKLIYVDSL
-495 NYRSTG
+495 DRVKALT
-501 THEKGSLICTPDHK
+501 CTPDHK
-515 IRTLAGEW
+515 VMSSEGVWI
-523 VEAKDLKPKQQISHL
+523 EAINLNVGDLLTNDFKLIGVKD
-538 RRSEE
+538 E
-543 VRPRL
+543 
-548 YGVNSLC
+548 
-555 MQEQLIIKK
+555 
-564 EVFNSN
+564 
-570 CYDYVIHHKDH
+570 
-581 NKSNNKLDNLELMS
+581 
-595 RSEHTSLHT
+595 
-604 NLLLKEGKID
+604 
-614 TYTFC
+614 
-619 HSNRRV
+619 
-625 LSGEEHPNHIKVTKQ
+625 
-640 SLEKMLR
+640 
-647 EAEGKL
+647 
-653 TKINMDFDTF
+653 
-663 KKKCKEVNF
+663 
-672 DYKKVASEYQKRY
+672 
-685 KEVDEKEFISTFFE
+685 
-699 CEGSVNAISNKLGIG
+699 
-714 RFKVNKYIKSLDL
+714 
-727 CFNHRVV
+727 
-734 GFEEVGIKHVY
+734 GIKHVY

-750 EFHNFIASE
+750 ELHNFIVSG

-790 GSIDPVTKKRKKII
+790 GSVDPVTKKRKKII

-862 QAAKILNF
+862 QAAKVLNF

-884 LRYDRGT
+884 LKYDRSA

-906 YGVKNGVDVAQ
+906 FGVKNGVDVAQ

-1003 HRCYMLVQVHDE
+1003 HRCQMLIQIHDE
-1015 VVYEC
+1015 MVYEC
-1020 PEEYVEEAEE
+1020 PEEYVEEAKE
-1030 RIKNIMAKPF
+1030 RIMAIMAKPF
-1040 GENVSLKVELKSDSD
+1040 GENVSLKVELKSEAD
-1055 SGDSY
+1055 SGHSY
-1060 NEAK
+1060 NDAK

>member
-1 MYNLFNKPTRE
+1 MYNLYNKPTRE
-12 HSIIVDNVSKLKK
+12 HSIIVDTVSKLKK
-25 LAEKMKDLQEFAFDT
+25 LAEKLKHVQEFAFDT

-62 WGRFNNY
+62 WGKQNNY

-88 VVQEYLQPIFNR
+88 VVQKYLQPIFNR
-100 EDVRI
+100 DDVRI

-156 VPQTHFGEVINN
+156 VPQTHFAEVIDS

-228 KMIPFMI
+228 KMIPFMV

-263 ENLLYDMTEILGVEF
+263 ETLLYDMTEILGVEF

-304 PKKGISPIQE
+304 PKKGLSPIQE

-335 DLWAKYDETMGEW
+335 DLWAKYDETIGEW
-348 KVFVENGFDFKPTS
+348 RVFVENGFDFKPTS

-413 DGLESQLYYDGKAHC
+413 DGLESQLYDDGKAHC

-442 IEESQLIK
+442 IEESQLVQVVK
-450 CVGEDKPIK
+450 RGEVPIK
-459 DVKVGDMVYCYDDKG
+459 NVEVGDLVYCKLRS
-474 NLKVRKVLRVIDNG
+474 NPHTNAIRKVLRVIDNG
-488 FRECISL
+488 YRECIKLTYINPLNIIKSL
-495 NYRSTG
+495 V
-501 THEKGSLICTPDHK
+501 CTLDHK
-515 IRTLAGEW
+515 IMTEKGTW
-523 VEAKDLKPKQQISHL
+523 VEAFDL
-538 RRSEE
+538 
-543 VRPRL
+543 
-548 YGVNSLC
+548 
-555 MQEQLIIKK
+555 
-564 EVFNSN
+564 
-570 CYDYVIHHKDH
+570 
-581 NKSNNKLDNLELMS
+581 
-595 RSEHTSLHT
+595 
-604 NLLLKEGKID
+604 
-614 TYTFC
+614 
-619 HSNRRV
+619 
-625 LSGEEHPNHIKVTKQ
+625 
-640 SLEKMLR
+640 
-647 EAEGKL
+647 
-653 TKINMDFDTF
+653 
-663 KKKCKEVNF
+663 
-672 DYKKVASEYQKRY
+672 
-685 KEVDEKEFISTFFE
+685 
-699 CEGSVNAISNKLGIG
+699 
-714 RFKVNKYIKSLDL
+714 
-727 CFNHRVV
+727 
-734 GFEEVGIKHVY
+734 EVGDRLTNDFTLIGIDIVGVKHVY

-750 EFHNFIASE
+750 DLHNFIASG

-862 QAAKILNF
+862 QAAKVLNF
-870 LLIYGGSASALYDS
+870 LAL
-884 LRYDRGT
+884 
-891 PIDLGDKEHLAKYKK
+891 
-906 YGVKNGVDVAQ
+906 
-917 VYIDKYFDS
+917 
-926 YKGVAQMIRE
+926 
-936 NKKFA
+936 
-941 RKHGFVY
+941 
-948 TIIKRKRRL
+948 
-957 EGINSSDNKIRSYCE
+957 
-972 RLATNA
+972 
-978 RVQGTASDIVSSAQV
+978 
-993 RLENDPWFEE
+993 
-1003 HRCYMLVQVHDE
+1003 
-1015 VVYEC
+1015 
-1020 PEEYVEEAEE
+1020 
-1030 RIKNIMAKPF
+1030 
-1040 GENVSLKVELKSDSD
+1040 
-1055 SGDSY
+1055 
-1060 NEAK
+1060 

>member
-1 MYNLFNKPTRE
+1 MYNLYNKPTRE
-12 HSIIVDNVSKLKK
+12 HSIIVDTVSKLKK

-156 VPQTHFGEVINN
+156 IPQTHFAEVINN

-182 NKATFDLTLIDE
+182 NKATFDLTLINE

-221 MDKIYFK
+221 TDKIYFK

-263 ENLLYDMTEILGVEF
+263 ETLLYDMTEILGVEF

-323 NWTEERIQKKIA
+323 NWTEEKIQKKIA
-335 DLWAKYDETMGEW
+335 DLWAKYDETIGEW

-406 KLKSAFI
+406 KLKSTFI
-413 DGLESQLYYDGKAHC
+413 DGLESQLYDDGKAHC

-433 GTTSGRISC
+433 GTTSGRIS
-442 IEESQLIK
+442 
-450 CVGEDKPIK
+450 
-459 DVKVGDMVYCYDDKG
+459 
-474 NLKVRKVLRVIDNG
+474 
-488 FRECISL
+488 
-495 NYRSTG
+495 
-501 THEKGSLICTPDHK
+501 
-515 IRTLAGEW
+515 
-523 VEAKDLKPKQQISHL
+523 
-538 RRSEE
+538 
-543 VRPRL
+543 
-548 YGVNSLC
+548 
-555 MQEQLIIKK
+555 
-564 EVFNSN
+564 
-570 CYDYVIHHKDH
+570 
-581 NKSNNKLDNLELMS
+581 
-595 RSEHTSLHT
+595 
-604 NLLLKEGKID
+604 
-614 TYTFC
+614 
-619 HSNRRV
+619 
-625 LSGEEHPNHIKVTKQ
+625 
-640 SLEKMLR
+640 
-647 EAEGKL
+647 
-653 TKINMDFDTF
+653 
-663 KKKCKEVNF
+663 
-672 DYKKVASEYQKRY
+672 
-685 KEVDEKEFISTFFE
+685 
-699 CEGSVNAISNKLGIG
+699 
-714 RFKVNKYIKSLDL
+714 
-727 CFNHRVV
+727 
-734 GFEEVGIKHVY
+734 
-745 DLEVE
+745 
-750 EFHNFIASE
+750 
-759 ICVHNC
+759 C

-1003 HRCYMLVQVHDE
+1003 HRCHMLIQVHDE
-1015 VVYEC
+1015 CVYEC

-1030 RIKNIMAKPF
+1030 RIKAIMAKPF
-1040 GENVSLKVELKSDSD
+1040 GENVSLKVELKADSD

-1060 NEAK
+1060 NDAK

>member
-1 MYNLFNKPTRE
+1 MYNLYNKPTRE
-12 HSIIVDNVSKLKK
+12 HSIIVDTVSKLKK
-25 LAEKMKDLQEFAFDT
+25 LVEKLKHVQEFAFDT

-48 GENKEFICVGISIS
+48 GENREFICVGISIS

-69 YIPMGHRRVEDYKR
+69 YIPMGHRRIEDFKR

-100 EDVRI
+100 DDVRI

-114 HVLKRIGISI
+114 HILKRIGISI

-304 PKKGISPIQE
+304 PKKGLSPIQE

-335 DLWAKYDETMGEW
+335 DLWAKYDETIGEW

-413 DGLESQLYYDGKAHC
+413 DGLESQLYDDGKAHC

-433 GTTSGRISC
+433 GTTSGRIS
-442 IEESQLIK
+442 
-450 CVGEDKPIK
+450 
-459 DVKVGDMVYCYDDKG
+459 
-474 NLKVRKVLRVIDNG
+474 
-488 FRECISL
+488 
-495 NYRSTG
+495 
-501 THEKGSLICTPDHK
+501 
-515 IRTLAGEW
+515 
-523 VEAKDLKPKQQISHL
+523 
-538 RRSEE
+538 
-543 VRPRL
+543 
-548 YGVNSLC
+548 
-555 MQEQLIIKK
+555 
-564 EVFNSN
+564 
-570 CYDYVIHHKDH
+570 
-581 NKSNNKLDNLELMS
+581 
-595 RSEHTSLHT
+595 
-604 NLLLKEGKID
+604 
-614 TYTFC
+614 
-619 HSNRRV
+619 
-625 LSGEEHPNHIKVTKQ
+625 
-640 SLEKMLR
+640 
-647 EAEGKL
+647 
-653 TKINMDFDTF
+653 
-663 KKKCKEVNF
+663 
-672 DYKKVASEYQKRY
+672 
-685 KEVDEKEFISTFFE
+685 
-699 CEGSVNAISNKLGIG
+699 
-714 RFKVNKYIKSLDL
+714 
-727 CFNHRVV
+727 
-734 GFEEVGIKHVY
+734 
-745 DLEVE
+745 
-750 EFHNFIASE
+750 
-759 ICVHNC
+759 C

-906 YGVKNGVDVAQ
+906 YGVKNGVGVAQ

-1030 RIKNIMAKPF
+1030 RIKAIMAKPF
-1040 GENVSLKVELKSDSD
+1040 GENVSLKVELKADSD
-1055 SGDSY
+1055 SGNSY

>member
-12 HSIIVDNVSKLKK
+12 HSIIVDSVSKLKK

-156 VPQTHFGEVINN
+156 VPQTHFAEVIDS

-413 DGLESQLYYDGKAHC
+413 DGLESQLYSDGKAHC

-433 GTTSGRISC
+433 GTTSGRIS
-442 IEESQLIK
+442 
-450 CVGEDKPIK
+450 
-459 DVKVGDMVYCYDDKG
+459 
-474 NLKVRKVLRVIDNG
+474 
-488 FRECISL
+488 
-495 NYRSTG
+495 
-501 THEKGSLICTPDHK
+501 
-515 IRTLAGEW
+515 
-523 VEAKDLKPKQQISHL
+523 
-538 RRSEE
+538 
-543 VRPRL
+543 
-548 YGVNSLC
+548 
-555 MQEQLIIKK
+555 
-564 EVFNSN
+564 
-570 CYDYVIHHKDH
+570 
-581 NKSNNKLDNLELMS
+581 
-595 RSEHTSLHT
+595 
-604 NLLLKEGKID
+604 
-614 TYTFC
+614 
-619 HSNRRV
+619 
-625 LSGEEHPNHIKVTKQ
+625 
-640 SLEKMLR
+640 
-647 EAEGKL
+647 
-653 TKINMDFDTF
+653 
-663 KKKCKEVNF
+663 
-672 DYKKVASEYQKRY
+672 
-685 KEVDEKEFISTFFE
+685 
-699 CEGSVNAISNKLGIG
+699 
-714 RFKVNKYIKSLDL
+714 
-727 CFNHRVV
+727 
-734 GFEEVGIKHVY
+734 
-745 DLEVE
+745 
-750 EFHNFIASE
+750 
-759 ICVHNC
+759 C

-790 GSIDPVTKKRKKII
+790 GSIDPITKKRKKII

-862 QAAKILNF
+862 QAAKVLNF

-884 LRYDRGT
+884 LKYDRSA

-906 YGVKNGVDVAQ
+906 FGVKNGVDVAQ

-993 RLENDPWFEE
+993 RLENDQWFEE

>member
-12 HSIIVDNVSKLKK
+12 HSIIVDTVSKLKK

-48 GENKEFICVGISIS
+48 GENREFICVGISIS

-156 VPQTHFGEVINN
+156 IPQTHFAEVINN

-323 NWTEERIQKKIA
+323 NWTEEKIQKKIA
-335 DLWAKYDETMGEW
+335 DLWAKYDETIGEW

-413 DGLESQLYYDGKAHC
+413 DGLESQLYADGKAHC

-433 GTTSGRISC
+433 GTTSGRIS
-442 IEESQLIK
+442 
-450 CVGEDKPIK
+450 
-459 DVKVGDMVYCYDDKG
+459 
-474 NLKVRKVLRVIDNG
+474 
-488 FRECISL
+488 
-495 NYRSTG
+495 
-501 THEKGSLICTPDHK
+501 
-515 IRTLAGEW
+515 
-523 VEAKDLKPKQQISHL
+523 
-538 RRSEE
+538 
-543 VRPRL
+543 
-548 YGVNSLC
+548 
-555 MQEQLIIKK
+555 
-564 EVFNSN
+564 
-570 CYDYVIHHKDH
+570 
-581 NKSNNKLDNLELMS
+581 
-595 RSEHTSLHT
+595 
-604 NLLLKEGKID
+604 
-614 TYTFC
+614 
-619 HSNRRV
+619 
-625 LSGEEHPNHIKVTKQ
+625 
-640 SLEKMLR
+640 
-647 EAEGKL
+647 
-653 TKINMDFDTF
+653 
-663 KKKCKEVNF
+663 
-672 DYKKVASEYQKRY
+672 
-685 KEVDEKEFISTFFE
+685 
-699 CEGSVNAISNKLGIG
+699 
-714 RFKVNKYIKSLDL
+714 
-727 CFNHRVV
+727 
-734 GFEEVGIKHVY
+734 
-745 DLEVE
+745 
-750 EFHNFIASE
+750 
-759 ICVHNC
+759 C

-790 GSIDPVTKKRKKII
+790 GSIDPVTKKHKKII

-862 QAAKILNF
+862 QAAKVLNF

-884 LRYDRGT
+884 LKYDRSA

-906 YGVKNGVDVAQ
+906 FGVKNGVDVAQ

-1030 RIKNIMAKPF
+1030 RIKAIMAKPF
-1040 GENVSLKVELKSDSD
+1040 GENVSLKVELKADSD

>member
-12 HSIIVDNVSKLKK
+12 HSIIVDSVSKLKK

-323 NWTEERIQKKIA
+323 NWTEEKIQKKIA
-335 DLWAKYDETMGEW
+335 DLWAKYDETIGEW

-413 DGLESQLYYDGKAHC
+413 DGLESQLYDDGKAHC

-433 GTTSGRISC
+433 GTTSGRIS
-442 IEESQLIK
+442 
-450 CVGEDKPIK
+450 
-459 DVKVGDMVYCYDDKG
+459 
-474 NLKVRKVLRVIDNG
+474 
-488 FRECISL
+488 
-495 NYRSTG
+495 
-501 THEKGSLICTPDHK
+501 
-515 IRTLAGEW
+515 
-523 VEAKDLKPKQQISHL
+523 
-538 RRSEE
+538 
-543 VRPRL
+543 
-548 YGVNSLC
+548 
-555 MQEQLIIKK
+555 
-564 EVFNSN
+564 
-570 CYDYVIHHKDH
+570 
-581 NKSNNKLDNLELMS
+581 
-595 RSEHTSLHT
+595 
-604 NLLLKEGKID
+604 
-614 TYTFC
+614 
-619 HSNRRV
+619 
-625 LSGEEHPNHIKVTKQ
+625 
-640 SLEKMLR
+640 
-647 EAEGKL
+647 
-653 TKINMDFDTF
+653 
-663 KKKCKEVNF
+663 
-672 DYKKVASEYQKRY
+672 
-685 KEVDEKEFISTFFE
+685 
-699 CEGSVNAISNKLGIG
+699 
-714 RFKVNKYIKSLDL
+714 
-727 CFNHRVV
+727 
-734 GFEEVGIKHVY
+734 
-745 DLEVE
+745 
-750 EFHNFIASE
+750 
-759 ICVHNC
+759 C

-790 GSIDPVTKKRKKII
+790 GSIDPITKKRKKII

-862 QAAKILNF
+862 QAAKVLNF
-870 LLIYGGSASALYDS
+870 LLIYGGSARALYDS
-884 LRYDRGT
+884 LKYDRSA

-906 YGVKNGVDVAQ
+906 FGVKNGVDVAQ

-1003 HRCYMLVQVHDE
+1003 HRCYMLVQVHDKL
-1015 VVYEC
+1015 VGFK
-1020 PEEYVEEAEE
+1020 
-1030 RIKNIMAKPF
+1030 I
-1040 GENVSLKVELKSDSD
+1040 
-1055 SGDSY
+1055 
-1060 NEAK
+1060 

>member
-1 MYNLFNKPTRE
+1 MYNLYNKPTRE
-12 HSIIVDNVSKLKK
+12 HSIIVDTVSKLKK
-25 LAEKMKDLQEFAFDT
+25 LAEKLKHVQEFAFDT

-156 VPQTHFGEVINN
+156 IPQTHFAEVINN
-168 VPAEVKKEFGLKAT
+168 VPAEVKKEFGLKAN

-335 DLWAKYDETMGEW
+335 DLWAKYDETISEW
-348 KVFVENGFDFKPTS
+348 RIYVENGFDFKPTS
-362 TTSAGAPSTD
+362 TTNAGAPSTD
-372 SGSLWTLSHKEYKVK
+372 SASLWTLSHREFKVK

-413 DGLESQLYYDGKAHC
+413 DGLESQLYDDGKAHC

-433 GTTSGRISC
+433 GTTSGRIS
-442 IEESQLIK
+442 
-450 CVGEDKPIK
+450 
-459 DVKVGDMVYCYDDKG
+459 
-474 NLKVRKVLRVIDNG
+474 
-488 FRECISL
+488 
-495 NYRSTG
+495 
-501 THEKGSLICTPDHK
+501 
-515 IRTLAGEW
+515 
-523 VEAKDLKPKQQISHL
+523 
-538 RRSEE
+538 
-543 VRPRL
+543 
-548 YGVNSLC
+548 
-555 MQEQLIIKK
+555 
-564 EVFNSN
+564 
-570 CYDYVIHHKDH
+570 
-581 NKSNNKLDNLELMS
+581 
-595 RSEHTSLHT
+595 
-604 NLLLKEGKID
+604 
-614 TYTFC
+614 
-619 HSNRRV
+619 
-625 LSGEEHPNHIKVTKQ
+625 
-640 SLEKMLR
+640 
-647 EAEGKL
+647 
-653 TKINMDFDTF
+653 
-663 KKKCKEVNF
+663 
-672 DYKKVASEYQKRY
+672 
-685 KEVDEKEFISTFFE
+685 
-699 CEGSVNAISNKLGIG
+699 
-714 RFKVNKYIKSLDL
+714 
-727 CFNHRVV
+727 
-734 GFEEVGIKHVY
+734 
-745 DLEVE
+745 
-750 EFHNFIASE
+750 
-759 ICVHNC
+759 C

-862 QAAKILNF
+862 QAAKVLNF

-884 LRYDRGT
+884 LKYDRSA

-906 YGVKNGVDVAQ
+906 FGVKNGVDVAQ

-957 EGINSSDNKIRSYCE
+957 EGINSNDNKIRSYCE

-1003 HRCYMLVQVHDE
+1003 HRCFMLVQVHDE

-1030 RIKNIMAKPF
+1030 RIKAIMAKPF

-1055 SGDSY
+1055 SGHSY
-1060 NEAK
+1060 NDAK

>member
-1 MYNLFNKPTRE
+1 MYNLYNKPTRE
-12 HSIIVDNVSKLKK
+12 HSIIVDTVSKLKK
-25 LAEKMKDLQEFAFDT
+25 LAEKLKHVQEFAFDT

-48 GENKEFICVGISIS
+48 GENREFICVGISIS

-156 VPQTHFGEVINN
+156 IPQTHFAEVINN
-168 VPAEVKKEFGLKAT
+168 VPAEVKKEFGLKAN

-263 ENLLYDMTEILGVEF
+263 ENLLYHMTEILGVEF

-293 VKDIKKPDEVN
+293 VKDIKKPDEIN
-304 PKKGISPIQE
+304 PKKGLSPIQE

-323 NWTEERIQKKIA
+323 NWTEEKIQKKIA
-335 DLWAKYDETMGEW
+335 DLWAKYDETIGEW
-348 KVFVENGFDFKPTS
+348 RVYVENGFDFKPTS

-372 SGSLWTLSHKEYKVK
+372 GGSLWTLSHKEYKVK

-413 DGLESQLYYDGKAHC
+413 EGLEEQLYDDGKAHC

-433 GTTSGRISC
+433 GTTSGRIS
-442 IEESQLIK
+442 
-450 CVGEDKPIK
+450 
-459 DVKVGDMVYCYDDKG
+459 
-474 NLKVRKVLRVIDNG
+474 
-488 FRECISL
+488 
-495 NYRSTG
+495 
-501 THEKGSLICTPDHK
+501 
-515 IRTLAGEW
+515 
-523 VEAKDLKPKQQISHL
+523 
-538 RRSEE
+538 
-543 VRPRL
+543 
-548 YGVNSLC
+548 
-555 MQEQLIIKK
+555 
-564 EVFNSN
+564 
-570 CYDYVIHHKDH
+570 
-581 NKSNNKLDNLELMS
+581 
-595 RSEHTSLHT
+595 
-604 NLLLKEGKID
+604 
-614 TYTFC
+614 
-619 HSNRRV
+619 
-625 LSGEEHPNHIKVTKQ
+625 
-640 SLEKMLR
+640 
-647 EAEGKL
+647 
-653 TKINMDFDTF
+653 
-663 KKKCKEVNF
+663 
-672 DYKKVASEYQKRY
+672 
-685 KEVDEKEFISTFFE
+685 
-699 CEGSVNAISNKLGIG
+699 
-714 RFKVNKYIKSLDL
+714 
-727 CFNHRVV
+727 
-734 GFEEVGIKHVY
+734 
-745 DLEVE
+745 
-750 EFHNFIASE
+750 
-759 ICVHNC
+759 C

-850 DKSVKQKHPDLR
+850 DKTVKQKHPDLR
-862 QAAKILNF
+862 QAAKVLNF

-884 LRYDRGT
+884 LKYDRSA

-906 YGVKNGVDVAQ
+906 FGVKNGVDVAQ

-1030 RIKNIMAKPF
+1030 RIKAIMAKPF

-1060 NEAK
+1060 NDAK

>member
-12 HSIIVDNVSKLKK
+12 HSIIVDTVSKLKK

-156 VPQTHFGEVINN
+156 VPQTHFAEVIDS

-335 DLWAKYDETMGEW
+335 DLWAKYDETIGEW

-442 IEESQLIK
+442 
-450 CVGEDKPIK
+450 
-459 DVKVGDMVYCYDDKG
+459 
-474 NLKVRKVLRVIDNG
+474 
-488 FRECISL
+488 
-495 NYRSTG
+495 
-501 THEKGSLICTPDHK
+501 
-515 IRTLAGEW
+515 
-523 VEAKDLKPKQQISHL
+523 
-538 RRSEE
+538 
-543 VRPRL
+543 
-548 YGVNSLC
+548 
-555 MQEQLIIKK
+555 
-564 EVFNSN
+564 
-570 CYDYVIHHKDH
+570 
-581 NKSNNKLDNLELMS
+581 
-595 RSEHTSLHT
+595 
-604 NLLLKEGKID
+604 
-614 TYTFC
+614 
-619 HSNRRV
+619 
-625 LSGEEHPNHIKVTKQ
+625 
-640 SLEKMLR
+640 
-647 EAEGKL
+647 
-653 TKINMDFDTF
+653 
-663 KKKCKEVNF
+663 
-672 DYKKVASEYQKRY
+672 
-685 KEVDEKEFISTFFE
+685 
-699 CEGSVNAISNKLGIG
+699 
-714 RFKVNKYIKSLDL
+714 
-727 CFNHRVV
+727 
-734 GFEEVGIKHVY
+734 
-745 DLEVE
+745 
-750 EFHNFIASE
+750 
-759 ICVHNC
+759 

-790 GSIDPVTKKRKKII
+790 GSIDPITKKRKKII

-862 QAAKILNF
+862 QAAKVLNF

-884 LRYDRGT
+884 LKYDRSA

-906 YGVKNGVDVAQ
+906 FGVKNGVDVAQ

-1030 RIKNIMAKPF
+1030 RIKAIMAKPF
-1040 GENVSLKVELKSDSD
+1040 GENVSLKVELKADSD

>member
-1 MYNLFNKPTRE
+1 MYNLYNKPTRE
-12 HSIIVDNVSKLKK
+12 HSIIVDTVSKLKK

-48 GENKEFICVGISIS
+48 GENREFICVGISIS

-69 YIPMGHRRVEDYKR
+69 YIPMGHRRIEDFKR

-88 VVQEYLQPIFNR
+88 VVRKYLQPIFNR
-100 EDVRI
+100 DDIRI

-156 VPQTHFGEVINN
+156 VPQTHFAEVINN

-304 PKKGISPIQE
+304 PKKGLSPIQE

-323 NWTEERIQKKIA
+323 NWTEEKIQKKIA
-335 DLWAKYDETMGEW
+335 DLWAKYDETIGEW

-362 TTSAGAPSTD
+362 TTSAGAPSTG

-413 DGLESQLYYDGKAHC
+413 DGLESKLYDDGKAHC

-433 GTTSGRISC
+433 GTTSGRIS
-442 IEESQLIK
+442 
-450 CVGEDKPIK
+450 
-459 DVKVGDMVYCYDDKG
+459 
-474 NLKVRKVLRVIDNG
+474 
-488 FRECISL
+488 
-495 NYRSTG
+495 
-501 THEKGSLICTPDHK
+501 
-515 IRTLAGEW
+515 
-523 VEAKDLKPKQQISHL
+523 
-538 RRSEE
+538 
-543 VRPRL
+543 
-548 YGVNSLC
+548 
-555 MQEQLIIKK
+555 
-564 EVFNSN
+564 
-570 CYDYVIHHKDH
+570 
-581 NKSNNKLDNLELMS
+581 
-595 RSEHTSLHT
+595 
-604 NLLLKEGKID
+604 
-614 TYTFC
+614 
-619 HSNRRV
+619 
-625 LSGEEHPNHIKVTKQ
+625 
-640 SLEKMLR
+640 
-647 EAEGKL
+647 
-653 TKINMDFDTF
+653 
-663 KKKCKEVNF
+663 
-672 DYKKVASEYQKRY
+672 
-685 KEVDEKEFISTFFE
+685 
-699 CEGSVNAISNKLGIG
+699 
-714 RFKVNKYIKSLDL
+714 
-727 CFNHRVV
+727 
-734 GFEEVGIKHVY
+734 
-745 DLEVE
+745 
-750 EFHNFIASE
+750 
-759 ICVHNC
+759 C

-790 GSIDPVTKKRKKII
+790 GSIDLVTKKRKKII

-862 QAAKILNF
+862 QAAKVLNF

-884 LRYDRGT
+884 LKYDRSA

-906 YGVKNGVDVAQ
+906 FGVKNGVDVAQ

-1003 HRCYMLVQVHDE
+1003 HRCYMLVQVHDRL
-1015 VVYEC
+1015 VGLTS
-1020 PEEYVEEAEE
+1020 
-1030 RIKNIMAKPF
+1030 IK
-1040 GENVSLKVELKSDSD
+1040 
-1055 SGDSY
+1055 
-1060 NEAK
+1060 

>member
-1 MYNLFNKPTRE
+1 MYNLYNKPTRE
-12 HSIIVDNVSKLKK
+12 HSIIVDTVSKLKK
-25 LAEKMKDLQEFAFDT
+25 LAEKLKHVQEFAFDT

-48 GENKEFICVGISIS
+48 GENREFICVGISIS

-69 YIPMGHRRVEDYKR
+69 YIPMGHRRIEDFKR

-88 VVQEYLQPIFNR
+88 VVQKYLQPIFNR
-100 EDVRI
+100 DDVRI

-156 VPQTHFGEVINN
+156 IPQTHFAEVIDS

-250 ALDEMNVNITKDM
+250 ALDEMNINITKDM

-304 PKKGISPIQE
+304 PKKGLSPIQE

-372 SGSLWTLSHKEYKVK
+372 SASLWTLSHKEYKVK

-413 DGLESQLYYDGKAHC
+413 DGLESQLYDDGKAHC

-433 GTTSGRISC
+433 GTTSGRIS
-442 IEESQLIK
+442 
-450 CVGEDKPIK
+450 
-459 DVKVGDMVYCYDDKG
+459 
-474 NLKVRKVLRVIDNG
+474 
-488 FRECISL
+488 
-495 NYRSTG
+495 
-501 THEKGSLICTPDHK
+501 
-515 IRTLAGEW
+515 
-523 VEAKDLKPKQQISHL
+523 
-538 RRSEE
+538 
-543 VRPRL
+543 
-548 YGVNSLC
+548 
-555 MQEQLIIKK
+555 
-564 EVFNSN
+564 
-570 CYDYVIHHKDH
+570 
-581 NKSNNKLDNLELMS
+581 
-595 RSEHTSLHT
+595 
-604 NLLLKEGKID
+604 
-614 TYTFC
+614 
-619 HSNRRV
+619 
-625 LSGEEHPNHIKVTKQ
+625 
-640 SLEKMLR
+640 
-647 EAEGKL
+647 
-653 TKINMDFDTF
+653 
-663 KKKCKEVNF
+663 
-672 DYKKVASEYQKRY
+672 
-685 KEVDEKEFISTFFE
+685 
-699 CEGSVNAISNKLGIG
+699 
-714 RFKVNKYIKSLDL
+714 
-727 CFNHRVV
+727 
-734 GFEEVGIKHVY
+734 
-745 DLEVE
+745 
-750 EFHNFIASE
+750 
-759 ICVHNC
+759 C

-850 DKSVKQKHPDLR
+850 DKSVKKKHPDLR

-870 LLIYGGSASALYDS
+870 LLIYGGSASALHDS
-884 LRYDRGT
+884 LKYDRGT

-1003 HRCYMLVQVHDE
+1003 HRCQMLIQIHDE
-1015 VVYEC
+1015 MVYEC
-1020 PEEYVEEAEE
+1020 PEEYVEEAKE
-1030 RIKNIMAKPF
+1030 RIMAIMAKPF

>member
-12 HSIIVDNVSKLKK
+12 HSIIVDSVSKLKK

-69 YIPMGHRRVEDYKR
+69 YIPMGHIRVEDYKR

-156 VPQTHFGEVINN
+156 IPQTHFAEVINN

-348 KVFVENGFDFKPTS
+348 KVLVENGFDFKPTS

-413 DGLESQLYYDGKAHC
+413 DGLESQLYDDGKAHC

-433 GTTSGRISC
+433 GTTSGRIS
-442 IEESQLIK
+442 
-450 CVGEDKPIK
+450 
-459 DVKVGDMVYCYDDKG
+459 
-474 NLKVRKVLRVIDNG
+474 
-488 FRECISL
+488 
-495 NYRSTG
+495 
-501 THEKGSLICTPDHK
+501 
-515 IRTLAGEW
+515 
-523 VEAKDLKPKQQISHL
+523 
-538 RRSEE
+538 
-543 VRPRL
+543 
-548 YGVNSLC
+548 
-555 MQEQLIIKK
+555 
-564 EVFNSN
+564 
-570 CYDYVIHHKDH
+570 
-581 NKSNNKLDNLELMS
+581 
-595 RSEHTSLHT
+595 
-604 NLLLKEGKID
+604 
-614 TYTFC
+614 
-619 HSNRRV
+619 
-625 LSGEEHPNHIKVTKQ
+625 
-640 SLEKMLR
+640 
-647 EAEGKL
+647 
-653 TKINMDFDTF
+653 
-663 KKKCKEVNF
+663 
-672 DYKKVASEYQKRY
+672 
-685 KEVDEKEFISTFFE
+685 
-699 CEGSVNAISNKLGIG
+699 
-714 RFKVNKYIKSLDL
+714 
-727 CFNHRVV
+727 
-734 GFEEVGIKHVY
+734 
-745 DLEVE
+745 
-750 EFHNFIASE
+750 
-759 ICVHNC
+759 C

-790 GSIDPVTKKRKKII
+790 GSIDPITKKRKKII

-862 QAAKILNF
+862 QAAKVLNF

-884 LRYDRGT
+884 LKYDRSA

-906 YGVKNGVDVAQ
+906 FGVKNGVDVAQ

-1030 RIKNIMAKPF
+1030 RIKAIMAKPF
-1040 GENVSLKVELKSDSD
+1040 GENVSLKVELKADSD

>member
-1 MYNLFNKPTRE
+1 MYNLYNKPTRE
-12 HSIIVDNVSKLKK
+12 HSIIVDTVSKLKK
-25 LAEKMKDLQEFAFDT
+25 LAEKLKHVQEFAFDT

-156 VPQTHFGEVINN
+156 IPQTHFAEVINN

-293 VKDIKKPDEVN
+293 VKDIKKPDEIN

-323 NWTEERIQKKIA
+323 NWTEEKIQKKIA
-335 DLWAKYDETMGEW
+335 DLWCKYDETIGEW
-348 KVFVENGFDFKPTS
+348 RVYVENGFDFKPTS

-372 SGSLWTLSHKEYKVK
+372 SGSLWTLSHKEYKVR

-394 FCSLLLEYKRLA
+394 FCTLLLEYKRLA

-413 DGLESQLYYDGKAHC
+413 DGLESQLYDDGKAHC

-433 GTTSGRISC
+433 GTTSGRIS
-442 IEESQLIK
+442 
-450 CVGEDKPIK
+450 
-459 DVKVGDMVYCYDDKG
+459 
-474 NLKVRKVLRVIDNG
+474 
-488 FRECISL
+488 
-495 NYRSTG
+495 
-501 THEKGSLICTPDHK
+501 
-515 IRTLAGEW
+515 
-523 VEAKDLKPKQQISHL
+523 
-538 RRSEE
+538 
-543 VRPRL
+543 
-548 YGVNSLC
+548 
-555 MQEQLIIKK
+555 
-564 EVFNSN
+564 
-570 CYDYVIHHKDH
+570 
-581 NKSNNKLDNLELMS
+581 
-595 RSEHTSLHT
+595 
-604 NLLLKEGKID
+604 
-614 TYTFC
+614 
-619 HSNRRV
+619 
-625 LSGEEHPNHIKVTKQ
+625 
-640 SLEKMLR
+640 
-647 EAEGKL
+647 
-653 TKINMDFDTF
+653 
-663 KKKCKEVNF
+663 
-672 DYKKVASEYQKRY
+672 
-685 KEVDEKEFISTFFE
+685 
-699 CEGSVNAISNKLGIG
+699 
-714 RFKVNKYIKSLDL
+714 
-727 CFNHRVV
+727 
-734 GFEEVGIKHVY
+734 
-745 DLEVE
+745 
-750 EFHNFIASE
+750 
-759 ICVHNC
+759 C

-850 DKSVKQKHPDLR
+850 DKTVKQKHPDLR
-862 QAAKILNF
+862 QAAKVLNF

-884 LRYDRGT
+884 LKYDRSA

-906 YGVKNGVDVAQ
+906 FGVKNGVDVAQ

-1020 PEEYVEEAEE
+1020 PEEYVEEAKE
-1030 RIKNIMAKPF
+1030 RIMAIMAKPF
-1040 GENVSLKVELKSDSD
+1040 GENVSLKVELKSEAD
-1055 SGDSY
+1055 SGNSY

>member
-12 HSIIVDNVSKLKK
+12 HSIIVDSVSKLKK

-48 GENKEFICVGISIS
+48 GENREFICVGISIS

-293 VKDIKKPDEVN
+293 VKYIKKPDEVN

-323 NWTEERIQKKIA
+323 NWTEEKIQKKIA
-335 DLWAKYDETMGEW
+335 DLWAKYDETIGEW

-413 DGLESQLYYDGKAHC
+413 DGLESQLYNDGKAHC

-433 GTTSGRISC
+433 GTTSGRIS
-442 IEESQLIK
+442 
-450 CVGEDKPIK
+450 
-459 DVKVGDMVYCYDDKG
+459 
-474 NLKVRKVLRVIDNG
+474 
-488 FRECISL
+488 
-495 NYRSTG
+495 
-501 THEKGSLICTPDHK
+501 
-515 IRTLAGEW
+515 
-523 VEAKDLKPKQQISHL
+523 
-538 RRSEE
+538 
-543 VRPRL
+543 
-548 YGVNSLC
+548 
-555 MQEQLIIKK
+555 
-564 EVFNSN
+564 
-570 CYDYVIHHKDH
+570 
-581 NKSNNKLDNLELMS
+581 
-595 RSEHTSLHT
+595 
-604 NLLLKEGKID
+604 
-614 TYTFC
+614 
-619 HSNRRV
+619 
-625 LSGEEHPNHIKVTKQ
+625 
-640 SLEKMLR
+640 
-647 EAEGKL
+647 
-653 TKINMDFDTF
+653 
-663 KKKCKEVNF
+663 
-672 DYKKVASEYQKRY
+672 
-685 KEVDEKEFISTFFE
+685 
-699 CEGSVNAISNKLGIG
+699 
-714 RFKVNKYIKSLDL
+714 
-727 CFNHRVV
+727 
-734 GFEEVGIKHVY
+734 
-745 DLEVE
+745 
-750 EFHNFIASE
+750 
-759 ICVHNC
+759 C

-790 GSIDPVTKKRKKII
+790 GSIDPITKKRKKII

-862 QAAKILNF
+862 QAAKVLNF

-884 LRYDRGT
+884 LKYDRSA

-906 YGVKNGVDVAQ
+906 FGVKNGVDVAQ

-1030 RIKNIMAKPF
+1030 RIKAIMAKPF
-1040 GENVSLKVELKSDSD
+1040 GENVSLKVELKADSD

>member
-1 MYNLFNKPTRE
+1 MYNLYNKPTRE
-12 HSIIVDNVSKLKK
+12 HSIIVDTVSKLKK
-25 LAEKMKDLQEFAFDT
+25 LAEKLKHVQEFAFDT

-100 EDVRI
+100 EDLRI

-182 NKATFDLTLIDE
+182 NKATFDLTLIGE

-304 PKKGISPIQE
+304 PKKGLSPIQE

-323 NWTEERIQKKIA
+323 NWTEEKIQKKIA
-335 DLWAKYDETMGEW
+335 DLWAKYDETIGEW

-413 DGLESQLYYDGKAHC
+413 DGLESQLYDDGKAHC

-433 GTTSGRISC
+433 GTTSGRIS
-442 IEESQLIK
+442 
-450 CVGEDKPIK
+450 
-459 DVKVGDMVYCYDDKG
+459 
-474 NLKVRKVLRVIDNG
+474 
-488 FRECISL
+488 
-495 NYRSTG
+495 
-501 THEKGSLICTPDHK
+501 
-515 IRTLAGEW
+515 
-523 VEAKDLKPKQQISHL
+523 
-538 RRSEE
+538 
-543 VRPRL
+543 
-548 YGVNSLC
+548 
-555 MQEQLIIKK
+555 
-564 EVFNSN
+564 
-570 CYDYVIHHKDH
+570 
-581 NKSNNKLDNLELMS
+581 
-595 RSEHTSLHT
+595 
-604 NLLLKEGKID
+604 
-614 TYTFC
+614 
-619 HSNRRV
+619 
-625 LSGEEHPNHIKVTKQ
+625 
-640 SLEKMLR
+640 
-647 EAEGKL
+647 
-653 TKINMDFDTF
+653 
-663 KKKCKEVNF
+663 
-672 DYKKVASEYQKRY
+672 
-685 KEVDEKEFISTFFE
+685 
-699 CEGSVNAISNKLGIG
+699 
-714 RFKVNKYIKSLDL
+714 
-727 CFNHRVV
+727 
-734 GFEEVGIKHVY
+734 
-745 DLEVE
+745 
-750 EFHNFIASE
+750 
-759 ICVHNC
+759 C

-862 QAAKILNF
+862 QAAKVLNF

-884 LRYDRGT
+884 LKYDRSA

-906 YGVKNGVDVAQ
+906 YGVKNGFDVAQ

-948 TIIKRKRRL
+948 TLIKRKRRL

-1003 HRCYMLVQVHDE
+1003 HRCYMLVQVHDKL
-1015 VVYEC
+1015 VGFK
-1020 PEEYVEEAEE
+1020 
-1030 RIKNIMAKPF
+1030 I
-1040 GENVSLKVELKSDSD
+1040 
-1055 SGDSY
+1055 
-1060 NEAK
+1060 

>member
-1 MYNLFNKPTRE
+1 MYNLYNKPTRE
-12 HSIIVDNVSKLKK
+12 HSIIVDTVSKLKK

-48 GENKEFICVGISIS
+48 GENREFICVGISIS

-88 VVQEYLQPIFNR
+88 VVREYLQPIFNR

-156 VPQTHFGEVINN
+156 IPQTHFAEVINN
-168 VPAEVKKEFGLKAT
+168 VPAEVKKEFGLKAN

-263 ENLLYDMTEILGVEF
+263 ENLLYHMTEILGVEF

-293 VKDIKKPDEVN
+293 VKDIKKPDEIN
-304 PKKGISPIQE
+304 PKKGLSPIQE

-323 NWTEERIQKKIA
+323 NWTEEKIQKKIA

-348 KVFVENGFDFKPTS
+348 RVYVENGFDFKPTS

-413 DGLESQLYYDGKAHC
+413 EGLEEQLYDDGKAHC

-433 GTTSGRISC
+433 GTTSGRIS
-442 IEESQLIK
+442 
-450 CVGEDKPIK
+450 
-459 DVKVGDMVYCYDDKG
+459 
-474 NLKVRKVLRVIDNG
+474 
-488 FRECISL
+488 
-495 NYRSTG
+495 
-501 THEKGSLICTPDHK
+501 
-515 IRTLAGEW
+515 
-523 VEAKDLKPKQQISHL
+523 
-538 RRSEE
+538 
-543 VRPRL
+543 
-548 YGVNSLC
+548 
-555 MQEQLIIKK
+555 
-564 EVFNSN
+564 
-570 CYDYVIHHKDH
+570 
-581 NKSNNKLDNLELMS
+581 
-595 RSEHTSLHT
+595 
-604 NLLLKEGKID
+604 
-614 TYTFC
+614 
-619 HSNRRV
+619 
-625 LSGEEHPNHIKVTKQ
+625 
-640 SLEKMLR
+640 
-647 EAEGKL
+647 
-653 TKINMDFDTF
+653 
-663 KKKCKEVNF
+663 
-672 DYKKVASEYQKRY
+672 
-685 KEVDEKEFISTFFE
+685 
-699 CEGSVNAISNKLGIG
+699 
-714 RFKVNKYIKSLDL
+714 
-727 CFNHRVV
+727 
-734 GFEEVGIKHVY
+734 
-745 DLEVE
+745 
-750 EFHNFIASE
+750 
-759 ICVHNC
+759 C

-836 GTTAINMFELTDCD
+836 GTTAINMFELNDCD
-850 DKSVKQKHPDLR
+850 DKTVKQKHPDLR
-862 QAAKILNF
+862 QAAKVLNF

-884 LRYDRGT
+884 LKYDRSA

-906 YGVKNGVDVAQ
+906 FGVKNGVDVAQ

-1030 RIKNIMAKPF
+1030 RIKAIMAKPF

-1055 SGDSY
+1055 SGPSY
-1060 NEAK
+1060 NDAK

>member
-1 MYNLFNKPTRE
+1 MYNLYNKPTRE
-12 HSIIVDNVSKLKK
+12 HSIIVDTVSKLKK
-25 LAEKMKDLQEFAFDT
+25 LAEKLKHVQEFAFDT

-156 VPQTHFGEVINN
+156 IPQTHFAEVINN
-168 VPAEVKKEFGLKAT
+168 VPAEVKKEFGLKAN
-182 NKATFDLTLIDE
+182 NKATFDLTLINE

-293 VKDIKKPDEVN
+293 VKDIKKPDEIN
-304 PKKGISPIQE
+304 PKKGLSPIQE

-323 NWTEERIQKKIA
+323 NWTEEKIQKKIA
-335 DLWAKYDETMGEW
+335 DLWAKYDETIGEW
-348 KVFVENGFDFKPTS
+348 RVYVENGFDFKPTS

-413 DGLESQLYYDGKAHC
+413 EGLEEQLYDDGKAHC

-433 GTTSGRISC
+433 GTTSGRIS
-442 IEESQLIK
+442 
-450 CVGEDKPIK
+450 
-459 DVKVGDMVYCYDDKG
+459 
-474 NLKVRKVLRVIDNG
+474 
-488 FRECISL
+488 
-495 NYRSTG
+495 
-501 THEKGSLICTPDHK
+501 
-515 IRTLAGEW
+515 
-523 VEAKDLKPKQQISHL
+523 
-538 RRSEE
+538 
-543 VRPRL
+543 
-548 YGVNSLC
+548 
-555 MQEQLIIKK
+555 
-564 EVFNSN
+564 
-570 CYDYVIHHKDH
+570 
-581 NKSNNKLDNLELMS
+581 
-595 RSEHTSLHT
+595 
-604 NLLLKEGKID
+604 
-614 TYTFC
+614 
-619 HSNRRV
+619 
-625 LSGEEHPNHIKVTKQ
+625 
-640 SLEKMLR
+640 
-647 EAEGKL
+647 
-653 TKINMDFDTF
+653 
-663 KKKCKEVNF
+663 
-672 DYKKVASEYQKRY
+672 
-685 KEVDEKEFISTFFE
+685 
-699 CEGSVNAISNKLGIG
+699 
-714 RFKVNKYIKSLDL
+714 
-727 CFNHRVV
+727 
-734 GFEEVGIKHVY
+734 
-745 DLEVE
+745 
-750 EFHNFIASE
+750 
-759 ICVHNC
+759 C

-836 GTTAINMFELTDCD
+836 GTTAINMFELNDCD
-850 DKSVKQKHPDLR
+850 DKTVKQKHPDLR
-862 QAAKILNF
+862 QAAKVLNF

-884 LRYDRGT
+884 LKYDRSA

-906 YGVKNGVDVAQ
+906 FGVKNGVDVAQ

-1030 RIKNIMAKPF
+1030 RIKAIMAKPF

-1055 SGDSY
+1055 SGNSY
-1060 NEAK
+1060 NDAK

>member
-1 MYNLFNKPTRE
+1 MYNLYNKPTRE
-12 HSIIVDNVSKLKK
+12 HSIIVDTVSKLKK
-25 LAEKMKDLQEFAFDT
+25 LAEKLKHVQEFAFDT

-48 GENKEFICVGISIS
+48 GENREFICVGISIS

-100 EDVRI
+100 DDVRI

-250 ALDEMNVNITKDM
+250 ALYEMNVNITKDM

-304 PKKGISPIQE
+304 PKKGLSPIQE

-335 DLWAKYDETMGEW
+335 DLWAKYDETIGEW

-413 DGLESQLYYDGKAHC
+413 DGLGSQLYDDGKAHC

-433 GTTSGRISC
+433 GTTSGRIS
-442 IEESQLIK
+442 
-450 CVGEDKPIK
+450 
-459 DVKVGDMVYCYDDKG
+459 
-474 NLKVRKVLRVIDNG
+474 
-488 FRECISL
+488 
-495 NYRSTG
+495 
-501 THEKGSLICTPDHK
+501 
-515 IRTLAGEW
+515 
-523 VEAKDLKPKQQISHL
+523 
-538 RRSEE
+538 
-543 VRPRL
+543 
-548 YGVNSLC
+548 
-555 MQEQLIIKK
+555 
-564 EVFNSN
+564 
-570 CYDYVIHHKDH
+570 
-581 NKSNNKLDNLELMS
+581 
-595 RSEHTSLHT
+595 
-604 NLLLKEGKID
+604 
-614 TYTFC
+614 
-619 HSNRRV
+619 
-625 LSGEEHPNHIKVTKQ
+625 
-640 SLEKMLR
+640 
-647 EAEGKL
+647 
-653 TKINMDFDTF
+653 
-663 KKKCKEVNF
+663 
-672 DYKKVASEYQKRY
+672 
-685 KEVDEKEFISTFFE
+685 
-699 CEGSVNAISNKLGIG
+699 
-714 RFKVNKYIKSLDL
+714 
-727 CFNHRVV
+727 
-734 GFEEVGIKHVY
+734 
-745 DLEVE
+745 
-750 EFHNFIASE
+750 
-759 ICVHNC
+759 C

-850 DKSVKQKHPDLR
+850 DKSVKKKHPDLR
-862 QAAKILNF
+862 QAAKVLNF

-884 LRYDRGT
+884 LKYDRSA

-906 YGVKNGVDVAQ
+906 FGVKNGVDVAQ

-1003 HRCYMLVQVHDE
+1003 HRCYMLVQVHDRP
-1015 VVYEC
+1015 VGF
-1020 PEEYVEEAEE
+1020 
-1030 RIKNIMAKPF
+1030 R
-1040 GENVSLKVELKSDSD
+1040 
-1055 SGDSY
+1055 
-1060 NEAK
+1060 

>member
-12 HSIIVDNVSKLKK
+12 HSIIVDTVSKLKK

-100 EDVRI
+100 DDVRI

-156 VPQTHFGEVINN
+156 VPQTHFAEVIDS
-168 VPAEVKKEFGLKAT
+168 VPTEVKKEFGLKAT

-413 DGLESQLYYDGKAHC
+413 DGLESQLYDDGKAHC

-433 GTTSGRISC
+433 GTTSGRIS
-442 IEESQLIK
+442 
-450 CVGEDKPIK
+450 
-459 DVKVGDMVYCYDDKG
+459 
-474 NLKVRKVLRVIDNG
+474 
-488 FRECISL
+488 
-495 NYRSTG
+495 
-501 THEKGSLICTPDHK
+501 
-515 IRTLAGEW
+515 
-523 VEAKDLKPKQQISHL
+523 
-538 RRSEE
+538 
-543 VRPRL
+543 
-548 YGVNSLC
+548 
-555 MQEQLIIKK
+555 
-564 EVFNSN
+564 
-570 CYDYVIHHKDH
+570 
-581 NKSNNKLDNLELMS
+581 
-595 RSEHTSLHT
+595 
-604 NLLLKEGKID
+604 
-614 TYTFC
+614 
-619 HSNRRV
+619 
-625 LSGEEHPNHIKVTKQ
+625 
-640 SLEKMLR
+640 
-647 EAEGKL
+647 
-653 TKINMDFDTF
+653 
-663 KKKCKEVNF
+663 
-672 DYKKVASEYQKRY
+672 
-685 KEVDEKEFISTFFE
+685 
-699 CEGSVNAISNKLGIG
+699 
-714 RFKVNKYIKSLDL
+714 
-727 CFNHRVV
+727 
-734 GFEEVGIKHVY
+734 
-745 DLEVE
+745 
-750 EFHNFIASE
+750 
-759 ICVHNC
+759 C

-862 QAAKILNF
+862 QAAKVLNF

-884 LRYDRGT
+884 LKYDRSA

-906 YGVKNGVDVAQ
+906 FGVKNGVDVAQ

-1003 HRCYMLVQVHDE
+1003 HRCLMLIQIHDE
-1015 VVYEC
+1015 CVYEC

-1030 RIKNIMAKPF
+1030 RIKAIMAKPF
-1040 GENVSLKVELKSDSD
+1040 GENVSLKVELKSEAD
-1055 SGDSY
+1055 SGHSY
-1060 NEAK
+1060 NDAK

>member
-1 MYNLFNKPTRE
+1 MYNLYNKPTRE
-12 HSIIVDNVSKLKK
+12 HSIIVDTVSKLKK
-25 LAEKMKDLQEFAFDT
+25 LAEKLKYVQEFAFDT

-156 VPQTHFGEVINN
+156 IPQTHFAEVINN

-304 PKKGISPIQE
+304 PKKGLSPIQE

-372 SGSLWTLSHKEYKVK
+372 SASLWTLSHKEYKVK

-413 DGLESQLYYDGKAHC
+413 DGLESQLYDDGKAHC

-442 IEESQLIK
+442 IEETQLVQVVK
-450 CVGEDKPIK
+450 HGEVPIK
-459 DVKVGDMVYCYDDKG
+459 NVEVGDLVYCKLR
-474 NLKVRKVLRVIDNG
+474 NNPHTNAIRKVLRVIDNG
-488 FRECISL
+488 YRECIKLTYINPL
-495 NYRSTG
+495 NII
-501 THEKGSLICTPDHK
+501 KSLICTLDHK
-515 IRTLAGEW
+515 IMTEKGTW
-523 VEAKDLKPKQQISHL
+523 VEAFDL
-538 RRSEE
+538 
-543 VRPRL
+543 
-548 YGVNSLC
+548 
-555 MQEQLIIKK
+555 
-564 EVFNSN
+564 
-570 CYDYVIHHKDH
+570 
-581 NKSNNKLDNLELMS
+581 
-595 RSEHTSLHT
+595 
-604 NLLLKEGKID
+604 
-614 TYTFC
+614 
-619 HSNRRV
+619 
-625 LSGEEHPNHIKVTKQ
+625 
-640 SLEKMLR
+640 
-647 EAEGKL
+647 
-653 TKINMDFDTF
+653 
-663 KKKCKEVNF
+663 
-672 DYKKVASEYQKRY
+672 
-685 KEVDEKEFISTFFE
+685 
-699 CEGSVNAISNKLGIG
+699 
-714 RFKVNKYIKSLDL
+714 
-727 CFNHRVV
+727 
-734 GFEEVGIKHVY
+734 EVGDRLTNDFTLMGIDIVGVKHVY

-750 EFHNFIASE
+750 DLHNFIVE
-759 ICVHNC
+759 GICVHNC

-884 LRYDRGT
+884 LRYDRGA

-1003 HRCYMLVQVHDE
+1003 HRCYMLVQVHDRL
-1015 VVYEC
+1015 VGLTN
-1020 PEEYVEEAEE
+1020 
-1030 RIKNIMAKPF
+1030 IK
-1040 GENVSLKVELKSDSD
+1040 
-1055 SGDSY
+1055 
-1060 NEAK
+1060 